1 MNRGNLIEILKKK
14 IVVLDGAMGTSIQN
28 YNLNEKDFRG
38 DLLKD
43 FHKDQKGNNDIL
55 SITKP
60 EVIKEIHRSFL
71 EAGSD
76 IIETNSFNSTSI
88 SQEDYDLA
96 HLVYDLNY
104 HSAKIAREVAD
115 EFTAMNPDKPRFVAG
130 SIGPTNKTASL
141 SPDVENP
148 GYRNITFDDLVD
160 SYSEQIGALVDGGVD
175 CLLIETV
182 FDTLNCRAA
191 IVAANNVYKLKGF
204 TLPIMISGTLTDK
217 SGRTLAGQK
226 LEAFAQSVRNENV
239 ISIGLNCSF
248 GGADLI
254 PFIKELA
261 DTQDLYISCY
271 PNAGLPNVLGEY
283 DEIPSITA
291 KYIKELASEK
301 KVNIV
306 GGCCGTTAEHIK
318 AIAEVVEGVE
328 PRTIPNIKKE
338 SIYCGLEIVRSN
350 KENNFINIG
359 ERTNVAGSA
368 KFARLIREKK
378 YEEALSI
385 AKEQVEN
392 GAQIIDVNFDDGLL
406 DSAKEMEYFLR
417 LIASEPDIASRPIMI
432 DSSRWEV
439 VEAGLRS
446 IQGKPIVN
454 SISLKNGE
462 QEFLNHAKVVKDFGA
477 AVVVMAFDENGQAD
491 TYERK
496 ISICKRA
503 YDLLVNKLNFP
514 PEDII
519 FDPNILAIATG
530 IENHDNYAVDY
541 INATKWIKENLP
553 YAKVSGGVSNLSF
566 SFRGNNTIRE
576 AMHSVFLYHAIEA
589 GMDMGIV
596 NPGMIQIYDDIP
608 KDLLRLVE
616 DVVLNKHKDAAERL
630 LDKAEDYKTG
640 NVVNNTNKNLWRE
653 NSLNDRLSYALVKG
667 ITEYLEEDLGQAIK
681 EYPKPL
687 SIIEGPLMDGMTRV
701 GKLFGDGKMFLPQVV
716 KSARV
721 MKKAV
726 SYLLPYIEKEK
737 KQGETSSAGKIL
749 LATVKGDVHDIGKN
763 IVGVVLAC
771 NNFEIIDLGVMVPCE
786 EILDKAIKENVD
798 IIGLSGLITPSLDEM
813 CHVAIEMEKRKM
825 NIPLIIG
832 GATTSKAHTALKID
846 PNYSGAVIYGY
857 DASKTVEISKNLLGT
872 NKNEYIKAIKDEY
885 EEVRKNYN
893 SHENKM
899 ISLEKA
905 KENSFKIDWVNREI
919 SKPNFIGI
927 KEVKDYSVS
936 DLRPY
941 IDWTFFFIAW
951 EMKKLY
957 PDILEDSVYG
967 KEAKKIFDD
976 ANKMLDFI
984 EENNIID
991 IKGVFGIF
999 EANSNG
1005 DNIEVYTKDKSQ
1017 TTIFNLLREQREKSN
1032 GEYLCLSDFVAP
1044 KESGKED
1051 YLGGFI
1057 VTAGLGADAYAKKL
1071 EDEGDSYNAIMLKL
1085 VCDRLAEAFAEK
1097 LHEDIRKI
1105 YWGYDPDENLSMK
1118 EIFKASYRGIRPA
1131 FGYPSLIDQ
1140 SQMKKLF
1147 NILDGEKV
1155 TGVKLTESYMMD
1167 PVSSVCGLY
1176 FASEDSRYFNSNY
1189 IDKDQ
1194 VEDYAKRCGCTLE
1207 ELEKSLPN
1215 ILSYK

>member
-1 MNRGNLIEILKKK
+1 MNRGNLIEILEKK
-14 IVVLDGAMGTSIQN
+14 IVVLDGAMGTSIQK
-28 YNLNEKDFRG
+28 YNLTEKNFRG
-38 DLLKD
+38 ELLKD

-55 SITKP
+55 SLTKP
-60 EVIKEIHRSFL
+60 EVIKEIHKSFL
-71 EAGSD
+71 KAGAD

-88 SQEDYDLA
+88 SQEDYGTEN
-96 HLVYDLNY
+96 LVYDLNY
-104 HSAKIAREVAD
+104 NAAKIAREVAD
-115 EFTAMNPDKPRFVAG
+115 EFTKNNPNRPRFVAG

-141 SPDVENP
+141 SPHVENP
-148 GYRNITFDDLVD
+148 GYRNVTFDSLVNA
-160 SYSEQIGALVDGGVD
+160 YKEQISALIYGGVD

-182 FDTLNCRAA
+182 FDALNCRAA
-191 IVAANNVYKLKGF
+191 IVAANKVYEEKQVV
-204 TLPIMISGTLTDK
+204 LPIMISGTLTDK
-217 SGRTLAGQK
+217 SGRTLSGQ
-226 LEAFAQSVRNENV
+226 LLDAFAQSVRNENV

-248 GGADLI
+248 GGADMI
-254 PFIKELA
+254 PFIKQLA
-261 DTQDLYISCY
+261 HTEDVYISCY

-283 DEIPSITA
+283 DELPKMTA
-291 KYIKELASEK
+291 GYIRELALEK
-301 KVNIV
+301 DVNIV
-306 GGCCGTTAEHIK
+306 GGCCGTTPDHIK
-318 AIAEVVEGVE
+318 AIAEAVEGLE
-328 PRTIPNIKKE
+328 PRKIPKKKKE
-338 SIYCGLEIVRSN
+338 SIYCGLEIIRSN

-368 KFARLIREKK
+368 KFARLIREKN

-392 GAQIIDVNFDDGLL
+392 GAQIIDINFDDGLL
-406 DSAKEMEYFLR
+406 DSQKEMEYFLR
-417 LIASEPDIASRPIMI
+417 LIAAEPDISSRPIMI

-439 VEAGLRS
+439 IETGLKS

-462 QEFLNHAKVVKDFGA
+462 EEFLSHAKIVKDFGA
-477 AVVVMAFDENGQAD
+477 AVIVMAFDENGQAD

-530 IENHDNYAVDY
+530 IEEHDNYAVDY

-608 KDLLRLVE
+608 KDLLKLVE
-616 DVVLNKHKDAAERL
+616 DVVLNKHKNSAEKL
-630 LDKAEDYKTG
+630 LEKADDYKQG
-640 NVVNNTNKNLWRE
+640 NTKVQTNKNLWRE
-653 NSLNDRLSYALVKG
+653 KSLNEKLSYALVKG
-667 ITEYLEEDLGQAIK
+667 ITEYLEEDLEEAVNA
-681 EYPKPL
+681 YPKPL
-687 SIIEGPLMDGMTRV
+687 SIIEGPLMDGMTKI
-701 GKLFGDGKMFLPQVV
+701 GELFGDGKMFLPQVV

-726 SYLLPYIEKEK
+726 AHLLPYIEKDK
-737 KQGETSSAGKIL
+737 AQGQAASAGKIL

-786 EILDKAIKENVD
+786 KIIETAIKENVD
-798 IIGLSGLITPSLDEM
+798 IIGVSGLITPSLDEM
-813 CHVAIEMEKRKM
+813 CHIAAEMEKRNM
-825 NIPLIIG
+825 TIPLIIG
-832 GATTSKAHTALKID
+832 GATTSKAHTALKIE
-846 PNYSGAVIYGY
+846 PNYSGPVIYGY
-857 DASKTVEISKNLLGT
+857 DASKTVEISKKLLGK
-872 NKNEYIKAIKDEY
+872 NKKEYIKSIKKEY
-885 EEVRKNYN
+885 EEVRNTYN
-893 SHENKM
+893 SYESELVSLKEARENKFN
-899 ISLEKA
+899 I
-905 KENSFKIDWVNREI
+905 NWNNREI
-919 SKPNFIGI
+919 PKPNFIGI
-927 KEVKDYSVS
+927 KEVMNYTVS

-957 PDILEDSVYG
+957 PDILEDSAYG
-967 KEAKKIFDD
+967 KEAKKIFND
-976 ANKMLDFI
+976 ANKMLYFI
-984 EENNIID
+984 EENNIVD

-999 EANSNG
+999 KANSNG
-1005 DNIEVYTKDKSQ
+1005 DNIELYNKDKSLAA
-1017 TTIFNLLREQREKSN
+1017 TFNLFREQRKKN
-1032 GEYLCLSDFVAP
+1032 KGPYLCLSDFIAP
-1044 KESGKED
+1044 KEINKDD

-1057 VTAGLGADAYAKKL
+1057 VTTGLKTDEYVKKL
-1071 EDEGDSYNAIMLKL
+1071 ESEGDSYNAIMLKL

-1097 LHEDIRKI
+1097 LHEDIRKN
-1105 YWGYDPDENLSMK
+1105 YWGYAKDENLSMK

-1140 SQMKKLF
+1140 SQMKILF
-1147 NILDGEKV
+1147 NLLNGEKV

-1176 FASEDSRYFNSNY
+1176 FASEDSRYFNSNF

-1194 VEDYAKRCGCTLE
+1194 AEDYANRCGLSLE
-1207 ELEKSLPN
+1207 QLEKALPN

>member
-1 MNRGNLIEILKKK
+1 MNRGNLIEILEKK
-14 IVVLDGAMGTSIQN
+14 IVVLDGAMGTSIQK
-28 YNLNEKDFRG
+28 YNLTEKDFRG
-38 DLLKD
+38 ELLKD

-55 SITKP
+55 SLTKP
-60 EVIKEIHRSFL
+60 EVIKEIHKSFL
-71 EAGSD
+71 KAGAD

-88 SQEDYDLA
+88 SQEDYGTEN
-96 HLVYDLNY
+96 LVYDLNY
-104 HSAKIAREVAD
+104 NAAKIAREVAD
-115 EFTAMNPDKPRFVAG
+115 EFTKNNPNRPRFVAG

-141 SPDVENP
+141 SPHVENP
-148 GYRNITFDDLVD
+148 GYRNVTFDSLVNA
-160 SYSEQIGALVDGGVD
+160 YKEQISALIDGGVD

-182 FDTLNCRAA
+182 FDALNCRAA
-191 IVAANNVYKLKGF
+191 IVAANKVYEEKQVV
-204 TLPIMISGTLTDK
+204 LPIMISGTLTDK
-217 SGRTLAGQK
+217 SGRTLSGQ
-226 LEAFAQSVRNENV
+226 LLDAFAQSVRNENV

-248 GGADLI
+248 GGADMI
-254 PFIKELA
+254 PFIKQLA
-261 DTQDLYISCY
+261 HTEDVYISCY

-283 DEIPSITA
+283 DELPKMTA
-291 KYIKELASEK
+291 GYIRELALEK
-301 KVNIV
+301 DVNIV
-306 GGCCGTTAEHIK
+306 GGCCGTTPDHIK
-318 AIAEVVEGVE
+318 AIAEAVEGLE
-328 PRTIPNIKKE
+328 PRKIPKKKKE
-338 SIYCGLEIVRSN
+338 SIYCGLEIIRSN

-368 KFARLIREKK
+368 KFARLIREKN

-392 GAQIIDVNFDDGLL
+392 GAQIIDINFDDGLL
-406 DSAKEMEYFLR
+406 DSQKEMEYFLR
-417 LIASEPDIASRPIMI
+417 LIAAEPDISSRPIMI

-439 VEAGLRS
+439 IETGLKS

-462 QEFLNHAKVVKDFGA
+462 EEFLSHAKIVKDFGA
-477 AVVVMAFDENGQAD
+477 AVIVMAFDENGQAD

-530 IENHDNYAVDY
+530 IEEHDNYAVDY

-608 KDLLRLVE
+608 KDLLKLVE
-616 DVVLNKHKDAAERL
+616 DVVLNKHKNSAEKL
-630 LDKAEDYKTG
+630 LEKADDYKQG
-640 NVVNNTNKNLWRE
+640 NTKVQTNKNLWRE
-653 NSLNDRLSYALVKG
+653 KSLNEKLSYALVKG
-667 ITEYLEEDLGQAIK
+667 ITEYLEEDLEEAVNA
-681 EYPKPL
+681 YPKPL
-687 SIIEGPLMDGMTRV
+687 SIIEGPLMDGMTKI
-701 GKLFGDGKMFLPQVV
+701 GELFGDGKMFLPQVV

-726 SYLLPYIEKEK
+726 AYLLPYIEKDK
-737 KQGETSSAGKIL
+737 AQGQAASAGKIL

-786 EILDKAIKENVD
+786 KIIETAIKENVD
-798 IIGLSGLITPSLDEM
+798 IIGVSGLITPSLDEM
-813 CHVAIEMEKRKM
+813 CHIAAEMEKRNM
-825 NIPLIIG
+825 TIPLIIG
-832 GATTSKAHTALKID
+832 GATTSKAHTALKIE
-846 PNYSGAVIYGY
+846 PNYSGPVIYGY
-857 DASKTVEISKNLLGT
+857 DASKTVEISKKLLGK
-872 NKNEYIKAIKDEY
+872 NKKEYIKSIKKEY
-885 EEVRKNYN
+885 EEVRNTYN
-893 SHENKM
+893 GYKSELVSLKEARENKFN
-899 ISLEKA
+899 I
-905 KENSFKIDWVNREI
+905 NWNNREI
-919 SKPNFIGI
+919 PKPNFIGI
-927 KEVKDYSVS
+927 KEVMNYTVS

-957 PDILEDSVYG
+957 PDILEDSAYG
-967 KEAKKIFDD
+967 KEAKKIFND

-984 EENNIID
+984 EENNIVD

-999 EANSNG
+999 KANSNG
-1005 DNIEVYTKDKSQ
+1005 DNIELYNKDKSLAA
-1017 TTIFNLLREQREKSN
+1017 TFNLFREQRKKN
-1032 GEYLCLSDFVAP
+1032 KGPYLCLSDFIAP
-1044 KESGKED
+1044 KEINKDD

-1057 VTAGLGADAYAKKL
+1057 VTTGLKADEYAKKL
-1071 EDEGDSYNAIMLKL
+1071 EAEGDSYNAIMLKL

-1097 LHEDIRKI
+1097 LHEDIRKN
-1105 YWGYDPDENLSMK
+1105 YWGYAKDENLSMK

-1140 SQMKKLF
+1140 SQMKILF
-1147 NILDGEKV
+1147 NLLNGEKV

-1176 FASEDSRYFNSNY
+1176 FASEDSRYFNSNF

-1194 VEDYAKRCGCTLE
+1194 AEDYANRCGLSLE
-1207 ELEKSLPN
+1207 QLEKSLPN

>member
-1 MNRGNLIEILKKK
+1 MNRGNLIEILEKK
-14 IVVLDGAMGTSIQN
+14 IVVLDGAMGTSIQK
-28 YNLNEKDFRG
+28 YNLTEKDFRG
-38 DLLKD
+38 ELLKD

-55 SITKP
+55 SLTKP
-60 EVIKEIHRSFL
+60 EVIKEIHKSFL
-71 EAGSD
+71 KAGAD

-88 SQEDYDLA
+88 SQEDYGTEN
-96 HLVYDLNY
+96 LVYDLNY
-104 HSAKIAREVAD
+104 NAAKIAREVAD
-115 EFTAMNPDKPRFVAG
+115 EFTKNNPNRPRFVAG

-141 SPDVENP
+141 SPHVENP
-148 GYRNITFDDLVD
+148 GYRNVTFDSLVNA
-160 SYSEQIGALVDGGVD
+160 YKEQISALIDGGVD

-182 FDTLNCRAA
+182 FDALNCRAA
-191 IVAANNVYKLKGF
+191 IVAANKVYEEKQVV
-204 TLPIMISGTLTDK
+204 LPIMISGTLTDK
-217 SGRTLAGQK
+217 SGRTLSGQ
-226 LEAFAQSVRNENV
+226 LLDAFAQSVRNENV

-248 GGADLI
+248 GGADMI
-254 PFIKELA
+254 PFIKQLA
-261 DTQDLYISCY
+261 HTEDVYISCY

-283 DEIPSITA
+283 DELPKMTA
-291 KYIKELASEK
+291 GYIRELALEK
-301 KVNIV
+301 DVNIV
-306 GGCCGTTAEHIK
+306 GGCCGTTPDHIK
-318 AIAEVVEGVE
+318 AIAEAVEGLE
-328 PRTIPNIKKE
+328 PRKIPKKKE
-338 SIYCGLEIVRSN
+338 SIYCGLEIIRSN

-368 KFARLIREKK
+368 KFARLIREKN

-392 GAQIIDVNFDDGLL
+392 GAQIIDINFDDGLL
-406 DSAKEMEYFLR
+406 DSQKEMEYFLR
-417 LIASEPDIASRPIMI
+417 LIAAEPDISSRPIMI
-432 DSSRWEV
+432 DSSIWEV
-439 VEAGLRS
+439 IETGLKS

-462 QEFLNHAKVVKDFGA
+462 EEFLSHAKIVKDFGA
-477 AVVVMAFDENGQAD
+477 AVIVMAFDENGQAD

-530 IENHDNYAVDY
+530 IEEHDNYAVDY

-608 KDLLRLVE
+608 KDLLKLVE
-616 DVVLNKHKDAAERL
+616 DVVLNKHKNSAEKL
-630 LDKAEDYKTG
+630 LEKADDYKQG
-640 NVVNNTNKNLWRE
+640 NTKVQTNKNLWRE
-653 NSLNDRLSYALVKG
+653 KSLNEKLSYALVKG
-667 ITEYLEEDLGQAIK
+667 ITEYLEEDLEEAVNA
-681 EYPKPL
+681 YPKPL
-687 SIIEGPLMDGMTRV
+687 SIIEGPLMDGMTKI
-701 GKLFGDGKMFLPQVV
+701 GELFGDGKMFLPQVV

-726 SYLLPYIEKEK
+726 AHLLPYIEKDK
-737 KQGETSSAGKIL
+737 AQGQAASAGKIL

-786 EILDKAIKENVD
+786 KIIETAIKENVD
-798 IIGLSGLITPSLDEM
+798 IIGVSGLITPSLDEM
-813 CHVAIEMEKRKM
+813 CHIAAEMEKRNM
-825 NIPLIIG
+825 TIPLIIG
-832 GATTSKAHTALKID
+832 GATTSKAHTALKIE
-846 PNYSGAVIYGY
+846 PNYSGPVIYGY
-857 DASKTVEISKNLLGT
+857 DASKTVEISKKLLGK
-872 NKNEYIKAIKDEY
+872 NKKEYIKSIKKEY
-885 EEVRKNYN
+885 EEVRNTYN
-893 SHENKM
+893 GYKSELVSLKEARENKFN
-899 ISLEKA
+899 I
-905 KENSFKIDWVNREI
+905 NWNNREI
-919 SKPNFIGI
+919 PKPNFIGI
-927 KEVKDYSVS
+927 KEVMNYTVS

-957 PDILEDSVYG
+957 PDILEDSAYG
-967 KEAKKIFDD
+967 KEAKKIFND

-984 EENNIID
+984 EENNIVD

-999 EANSNG
+999 KANSNG
-1005 DNIEVYTKDKSQ
+1005 DNIELYNKDKSLAA
-1017 TTIFNLLREQREKSN
+1017 TFNLFREQRKKN
-1032 GEYLCLSDFVAP
+1032 KGPYLCLSDFIAP
-1044 KESGKED
+1044 KEINKDD

-1057 VTAGLGADAYAKKL
+1057 VTTGLKADEYVKKL
-1071 EDEGDSYNAIMLKL
+1071 ESEGDSYNAIMLKL
-1085 VCDRLAEAFAEK
+1085 VYDRLAEAFAEK
-1097 LHEDIRKI
+1097 LHEDIRKN
-1105 YWGYDPDENLSMK
+1105 YWGYAKDENLSMK

-1140 SQMKKLF
+1140 SQMKILF
-1147 NILDGEKV
+1147 NLLNGEKV

-1176 FASEDSRYFNSNY
+1176 FASEDSRYFNSNF

-1194 VEDYAKRCGCTLE
+1194 AEDYANRCGLSLE
-1207 ELEKSLPN
+1207 QLEKALPN

>member
-217 SGRTLAGQK
+217 SGRTLAVQK

-301 KVNIV
+301 NVNIV

-1057 VTAGLGADAYAKKL
+1057 VTTGLGADAYAKKL

-1194 VEDYAKRCGCTLE
+1194 AEDYAKRCGCTLE

>member
-1057 VTAGLGADAYAKKL
+1057 VTTGLGADAYAKKL

-1194 VEDYAKRCGCTLE
+1194 AEDYAKRSGCTLE

>member
-1 MNRGNLIEILKKK
+1 MNRGNLIEILEKK
-14 IVVLDGAMGTSIQN
+14 IVVLDGAMGTSIQK
-28 YNLNEKDFRG
+28 YNLTEKDFRG
-38 DLLKD
+38 ELLKD

-55 SITKP
+55 SLTKP
-60 EVIKEIHRSFL
+60 EVIKEIHKSFL
-71 EAGSD
+71 KAGAD

-88 SQEDYDLA
+88 SQEDYGTEN
-96 HLVYDLNY
+96 LVYDLNY
-104 HSAKIAREVAD
+104 NAAKIAREVAD
-115 EFTAMNPDKPRFVAG
+115 EFTKNNPNKPRFVAG

-141 SPDVENP
+141 SPHVENP
-148 GYRNITFDDLVD
+148 GYRNVTFDSLVNA
-160 SYSEQIGALVDGGVD
+160 YKEQISALIDGGVD

-182 FDTLNCRAA
+182 FDALNCRAA
-191 IVAANNVYKLKGF
+191 IVAANKVYEEKQVV
-204 TLPIMISGTLTDK
+204 LPIMISGTLTDK
-217 SGRTLAGQK
+217 SGRTLSGQ
-226 LEAFAQSVRNENV
+226 LLDAFAQSVRNENV

-248 GGADLI
+248 GGADMI
-254 PFIKELA
+254 PFIKQLA
-261 DTQDLYISCY
+261 HTEDVYISCY

-283 DEIPSITA
+283 DELPKMTA
-291 KYIKELASEK
+291 GYIRELALEK
-301 KVNIV
+301 DVNIV
-306 GGCCGTTAEHIK
+306 GGCCGTTPDHIK
-318 AIAEVVEGVE
+318 AIAEAVEGLE
-328 PRTIPNIKKE
+328 PRKIPKKKKE
-338 SIYCGLEIVRSN
+338 SIYCGLEIIRSN

-368 KFARLIREKK
+368 KFARLIREKN

-392 GAQIIDVNFDDGLL
+392 GAQIIDINFDDGLL
-406 DSAKEMEYFLR
+406 DSQKEMEYFLR
-417 LIASEPDIASRPIMI
+417 LIAAEPDISSRPIMI

-439 VEAGLRS
+439 IETGLKS

-462 QEFLNHAKVVKDFGA
+462 EEFLSHAKIVKDFGA
-477 AVVVMAFDENGQAD
+477 AVIVMAFDENGQAN

-503 YDLLVNKLNFP
+503 YDLLVNKLNFL

-530 IENHDNYAVDY
+530 IEEHDNYAVDY

-608 KDLLRLVE
+608 KDLLKLVE
-616 DVVLNKHKDAAERL
+616 DVVLNKHKNSAEKL
-630 LDKAEDYKTG
+630 LEKADDYKQG
-640 NVVNNTNKNLWRE
+640 NTKVQTNKNLWRE
-653 NSLNDRLSYALVKG
+653 KSLNEKLSYALVKG
-667 ITEYLEEDLGQAIK
+667 ITEYLEEDLEEAVNA
-681 EYPKPL
+681 YPKPL
-687 SIIEGPLMDGMTRV
+687 SIIEGPLMDGMTKI
-701 GKLFGDGKMFLPQVV
+701 GELFGDGKMFLPQVV

-726 SYLLPYIEKEK
+726 AHLLPYIEKDK
-737 KQGETSSAGKIL
+737 AQGQAASAGKIL

-786 EILDKAIKENVD
+786 KIIETAIKENVD
-798 IIGLSGLITPSLDEM
+798 IIGVSGLITPSLDEM
-813 CHVAIEMEKRKM
+813 CHIAAEMEKRNM
-825 NIPLIIG
+825 TIPLIIG
-832 GATTSKAHTALKID
+832 GATTSKAHTALKIE
-846 PNYSGAVIYGY
+846 PNYSGPVIYGY
-857 DASKTVEISKNLLGT
+857 DASKTVEISKKLLSK
-872 NKNEYIKAIKDEY
+872 NKKEYIKSIKKEY
-885 EEVRKNYN
+885 EEVRNTYN
-893 SHENKM
+893 GYKSELVSLKEARENKFN
-899 ISLEKA
+899 I
-905 KENSFKIDWVNREI
+905 NWNNREI
-919 SKPNFIGI
+919 PKPNFIGI
-927 KEVKDYSVS
+927 KEVMNYTVS

-957 PDILEDSVYG
+957 PDILEDSAYG
-967 KEAKKIFDD
+967 KEAKKIFND
-976 ANKMLDFI
+976 ANKMLYFI
-984 EENNIID
+984 EENNIVD

-999 EANSNG
+999 KANSNG
-1005 DNIEVYTKDKSQ
+1005 DNIELYNKDKSLAA
-1017 TTIFNLLREQREKSN
+1017 TFNLFREQRKKN
-1032 GEYLCLSDFVAP
+1032 KGPYLCLSDFIAP
-1044 KESGKED
+1044 KEINKDD

-1057 VTAGLGADAYAKKL
+1057 VTTGLKTDEYVKKL
-1071 EDEGDSYNAIMLKL
+1071 ESEGDSYNAIMLKL

-1097 LHEDIRKI
+1097 LHEDIRKN
-1105 YWGYDPDENLSMK
+1105 YWGYAKDENLSMK

-1140 SQMKKLF
+1140 SQMKILF
-1147 NILDGEKV
+1147 NLLNGEKV

-1176 FASEDSRYFNSNY
+1176 FASEDSRYFNSNF

-1194 VEDYAKRCGCTLE
+1194 AEDYANRCGLSLE
-1207 ELEKSLPN
+1207 QLEKALPN

>member
-38 DLLKD
+38 DLLRD

-301 KVNIV
+301 NVNIV

-1194 VEDYAKRCGCTLE
+1194 AEDYAKRCGCTLE

>member
-1 MNRGNLIEILKKK
+1 MNRGNLIEILEKK
-14 IVVLDGAMGTSIQN
+14 IVVLDGAMGTSIQK
-28 YNLNEKDFRG
+28 YNLTEKDFRG
-38 DLLKD
+38 ELLKD

-55 SITKP
+55 SLTKP
-60 EVIKEIHRSFL
+60 EVIKEIHKSFL
-71 EAGSD
+71 KAGAD

-88 SQEDYDLA
+88 SQEDYGTEN
-96 HLVYDLNY
+96 LVYDLNY
-104 HSAKIAREVAD
+104 NAAKIAREVAD
-115 EFTAMNPDKPRFVAG
+115 EFTKSNPNRPRFVAG

-141 SPDVENP
+141 SPHVENP
-148 GYRNITFDDLVD
+148 GYRNVTFDSLVNA
-160 SYSEQIGALVDGGVD
+160 YKEQISALIDGGVD

-182 FDTLNCRAA
+182 FDALNCRAA
-191 IVAANNVYKLKGF
+191 IVAANKVYEEKQVV
-204 TLPIMISGTLTDK
+204 LPIMISGTLTDK
-217 SGRTLAGQK
+217 SGRTLSGQ
-226 LEAFAQSVRNENV
+226 LLDAFAQSVRNENV

-248 GGADLI
+248 GGADMI
-254 PFIKELA
+254 PFIKQLA
-261 DTQDLYISCY
+261 HTEDVYISCY

-283 DEIPSITA
+283 DELPKMTA
-291 KYIKELASEK
+291 GYIRELALEK
-301 KVNIV
+301 DVNIV
-306 GGCCGTTAEHIK
+306 GGCCGTTPDHIK
-318 AIAEVVEGVE
+318 AIAEAVEGLE
-328 PRTIPNIKKE
+328 PRKIPKKKE
-338 SIYCGLEIVRSN
+338 SIYCGLEIIRSN

-368 KFARLIREKK
+368 KFARLIREKN

-392 GAQIIDVNFDDGLL
+392 GAQIIDINFDDGLL
-406 DSAKEMEYFLR
+406 DSQKEMEYFLR
-417 LIASEPDIASRPIMI
+417 LIAAEPDISSRPIMI

-439 VEAGLRS
+439 IETGLKS

-462 QEFLNHAKVVKDFGA
+462 EEFLSHAKIVKDFGA
-477 AVVVMAFDENGQAD
+477 AVIVMAFDENGQAD

-530 IENHDNYAVDY
+530 IEEHDNYAVDY

-608 KDLLRLVE
+608 KDLLKLVE
-616 DVVLNKHKDAAERL
+616 DVVLNKHKNSAEKL
-630 LDKAEDYKTG
+630 LEKADDYKQG
-640 NVVNNTNKNLWRE
+640 NTKVQTNKNLWRE
-653 NSLNDRLSYALVKG
+653 KSLNEKLSYALVKG
-667 ITEYLEEDLGQAIK
+667 ITEYLEEDLEEAVNA
-681 EYPKPL
+681 YPKPL
-687 SIIEGPLMDGMTRV
+687 SIIEGPLMDGMTKI
-701 GKLFGDGKMFLPQVV
+701 GELFGDGKMFLPQVV

-726 SYLLPYIEKEK
+726 AYLLPYIEKDK
-737 KQGETSSAGKIL
+737 SQGQAASAGKIL

-786 EILDKAIKENVD
+786 KIIETAIKENVD
-798 IIGLSGLITPSLDEM
+798 IIGVSGLITPSLDEM
-813 CHVAIEMEKRKM
+813 CHIAAEMEKRKM
-825 NIPLIIG
+825 TIPLIIG
-832 GATTSKAHTALKID
+832 GATTSKAHTALKIE
-846 PNYSGAVIYGY
+846 PNYSGPVIYGY
-857 DASKTVEISKNLLGT
+857 DASKTVEISKKLLGK
-872 NKNEYIKAIKDEY
+872 NKKEYIKSIKKEY
-885 EEVRKNYN
+885 EEVRNTYN
-893 SHENKM
+893 SYESELVSLKEARENKFN
-899 ISLEKA
+899 I
-905 KENSFKIDWVNREI
+905 NWNNREI
-919 SKPNFIGI
+919 PKPNFIGI
-927 KEVKDYSVS
+927 KEVMNYTVS

-957 PDILEDSVYG
+957 PDILEDSAYG
-967 KEAKKIFDD
+967 KEAKKIFND
-976 ANKMLDFI
+976 ANKMLYFI
-984 EENNIID
+984 EENNIVD

-999 EANSNG
+999 KANSNG
-1005 DNIEVYTKDKSQ
+1005 DNIELYNKDKSLAA
-1017 TTIFNLLREQREKSN
+1017 TFNLFREQRKKN
-1032 GEYLCLSDFVAP
+1032 KGPYLCLSDFIAP
-1044 KESGKED
+1044 KEINKDD

-1057 VTAGLGADAYAKKL
+1057 VTTGLKTDEYVKKL
-1071 EDEGDSYNAIMLKL
+1071 ESEGDSYNAIMLKL

-1097 LHEDIRKI
+1097 LHEDIRKN
-1105 YWGYDPDENLSMK
+1105 YWGYAKDENLSMK

-1140 SQMKKLF
+1140 SQMKILF
-1147 NILDGEKV
+1147 NLLNGEKV

-1176 FASEDSRYFNSNY
+1176 FASEDSRYFNSNF

-1194 VEDYAKRCGCTLE
+1194 AEDYANRCGLSLE
-1207 ELEKSLPN
+1207 QLEKALPN

>member
-301 KVNIV
+301 NVNIV

-1194 VEDYAKRCGCTLE
+1194 AEDYAKRCGCTLE

>member
-1 MNRGNLIEILKKK
+1 MNRGNLIEILEKK
-14 IVVLDGAMGTSIQN
+14 IVVLDGAMGTSIQK
-28 YNLNEKDFRG
+28 YNLTEKDFRG
-38 DLLKD
+38 ELLKD

-55 SITKP
+55 SLTKP
-60 EVIKEIHRSFL
+60 EVIKEIHKSFL
-71 EAGSD
+71 KAGAD

-88 SQEDYDLA
+88 SQEDYGTEN
-96 HLVYDLNY
+96 LVYDLNY
-104 HSAKIAREVAD
+104 NAAKIAREVAD
-115 EFTAMNPDKPRFVAG
+115 EFTKNNPNRPRFVAG

-141 SPDVENP
+141 SPHVENP
-148 GYRNITFDDLVD
+148 GYRNVTFDSLVNA
-160 SYSEQIGALVDGGVD
+160 YKEQISALIDGGVD

-182 FDTLNCRAA
+182 FDALNCRAA
-191 IVAANNVYKLKGF
+191 IVAANKVYEKKQVV
-204 TLPIMISGTLTDK
+204 LPIMISGTLTDK
-217 SGRTLAGQK
+217 SGRTLSGQ
-226 LEAFAQSVRNENV
+226 LLDAFAQSVRNENV

-248 GGADLI
+248 GGADMI
-254 PFIKELA
+254 PFIKQLA
-261 DTQDLYISCY
+261 HTEDVYISCY

-283 DEIPSITA
+283 DELPKMTA
-291 KYIKELASEK
+291 GYIRELALEK
-301 KVNIV
+301 DVNIV
-306 GGCCGTTAEHIK
+306 GGCCGTTPDHIK
-318 AIAEVVEGVE
+318 AIAEAVEGLE
-328 PRTIPNIKKE
+328 PRKIPKKKKE
-338 SIYCGLEIVRSN
+338 SIYCGLEIIRSN

-368 KFARLIREKK
+368 KFARLIREKN

-392 GAQIIDVNFDDGLL
+392 GAQIIDINFDDGLL
-406 DSAKEMEYFLR
+406 DSQKEMEYFLR
-417 LIASEPDIASRPIMI
+417 LIAAEPDISSRPIMI
-432 DSSRWEV
+432 DSSIWEV
-439 VEAGLRS
+439 IETGLKS

-462 QEFLNHAKVVKDFGA
+462 EEFLSHAKIVKDFGA
-477 AVVVMAFDENGQAD
+477 AVIVMAFDENGQAD

-530 IENHDNYAVDY
+530 IDEHDNYAVDY

-608 KDLLRLVE
+608 KDLLKLVE
-616 DVVLNKHKDAAERL
+616 DVVLNKHKNSVEKL
-630 LDKAEDYKTG
+630 LEKADDYKQG
-640 NVVNNTNKNLWRE
+640 NKKVQANKNLWRE
-653 NSLNDRLSYALVKG
+653 KSLNEKLSYALVKG
-667 ITEYLEEDLGQAIK
+667 ITEYLEEDLEEAVNA
-681 EYPKPL
+681 YPKPL
-687 SIIEGPLMDGMTRV
+687 SIIEGPLMDGMTKI
-701 GKLFGDGKMFLPQVV
+701 GELFGDGKMFLPQVV

-726 SYLLPYIEKEK
+726 AHLLPYIEKDK
-737 KQGETSSAGKIL
+737 AQGQAASAGKIL

-786 EILDKAIKENVD
+786 KIIETAIKENVD
-798 IIGLSGLITPSLDEM
+798 IIGVSGLITPSLDEM
-813 CHVAIEMEKRKM
+813 CHIAAEMEKRNM
-825 NIPLIIG
+825 TIPLIIG
-832 GATTSKAHTALKID
+832 GATTSKAHTALKIE
-846 PNYSGAVIYGY
+846 PNYSGPVIYGY
-857 DASKTVEISKNLLGT
+857 DASKTVEISKKLLGK
-872 NKNEYIKAIKDEY
+872 NKKEYIKSIKKEY
-885 EEVRKNYN
+885 EEIRNTYN
-893 SHENKM
+893 SYESELVSLKEARENKFN
-899 ISLEKA
+899 I
-905 KENSFKIDWVNREI
+905 NWNNREI
-919 SKPNFIGI
+919 PKPNFIGI
-927 KEVKDYSVS
+927 KEVMNYTVS

-957 PDILEDSVYG
+957 PDILEDSAYG
-967 KEAKKIFDD
+967 KEAKKIFND

-999 EANSNG
+999 KANSNG
-1005 DNIEVYTKDKSQ
+1005 DNIELYNKDKSLAV
-1017 TTIFNLLREQREKSN
+1017 TFNLFREQRKKN
-1032 GEYLCLSDFVAP
+1032 KGPYLCLSDFIAP
-1044 KESGKED
+1044 KEINKDD

-1057 VTAGLGADAYAKKL
+1057 VTTGLKADEYAKKL
-1071 EDEGDSYNAIMLKL
+1071 EAEGDSYNAIMLKL

-1097 LHEDIRKI
+1097 LHEDIRKN
-1105 YWGYDPDENLSMK
+1105 YWGYAKDENLSMK

-1140 SQMKKLF
+1140 SQMKILF
-1147 NILDGEKV
+1147 NLLNGEKV

-1176 FASEDSRYFNSNY
+1176 FASEDSRYFNSNF

-1194 VEDYAKRCGCTLE
+1194 AEDYANRCGLSLE
-1207 ELEKSLPN
+1207 QLEKALPN

>member
-88 SQEDYDLA
+88 SQEDYNLA

-115 EFTAMNPDKPRFVAG
+115 EFTAMNPDKTRFVAG

-1176 FASEDSRYFNSNY
+1176 FVSEDSRYFNSNY

-1194 VEDYAKRCGCTLE
+1194 AEDYAKRCGCTLE

>member
-1 MNRGNLIEILKKK
+1 
-14 IVVLDGAMGTSIQN
+14 
-28 YNLNEKDFRG
+28 
-38 DLLKD
+38 
-43 FHKDQKGNNDIL
+43 
-55 SITKP
+55 
-60 EVIKEIHRSFL
+60 
-71 EAGSD
+71 
-76 IIETNSFNSTSI
+76 
-88 SQEDYDLA
+88 
-96 HLVYDLNY
+96 
-104 HSAKIAREVAD
+104 
-115 EFTAMNPDKPRFVAG
+115 
-130 SIGPTNKTASL
+130 
-141 SPDVENP
+141 
-148 GYRNITFDDLVD
+148 
-160 SYSEQIGALVDGGVD
+160 
-175 CLLIETV
+175 
-182 FDTLNCRAA
+182 
-191 IVAANNVYKLKGF
+191 
-204 TLPIMISGTLTDK
+204 
-217 SGRTLAGQK
+217 
-226 LEAFAQSVRNENV
+226 
-239 ISIGLNCSF
+239 
-248 GGADLI
+248 
-254 PFIKELA
+254 
-261 DTQDLYISCY
+261 
-271 PNAGLPNVLGEY
+271 
-283 DEIPSITA
+283 
-291 KYIKELASEK
+291 
-301 KVNIV
+301 
-306 GGCCGTTAEHIK
+306 
-318 AIAEVVEGVE
+318 
-328 PRTIPNIKKE
+328 
-338 SIYCGLEIVRSN
+338 
-350 KENNFINIG
+350 
-359 ERTNVAGSA
+359 
-368 KFARLIREKK
+368 
-378 YEEALSI
+378 
-385 AKEQVEN
+385 
-392 GAQIIDVNFDDGLL
+392 
-406 DSAKEMEYFLR
+406 
-417 LIASEPDIASRPIMI
+417 
-432 DSSRWEV
+432 
-439 VEAGLRS
+439 
-446 IQGKPIVN
+446 
-454 SISLKNGE
+454 
-462 QEFLNHAKVVKDFGA
+462 
-477 AVVVMAFDENGQAD
+477 
-491 TYERK
+491 
-496 ISICKRA
+496 
-503 YDLLVNKLNFP
+503 
-514 PEDII
+514 
-519 FDPNILAIATG
+519 
-530 IENHDNYAVDY
+530 
-541 INATKWIKENLP
+541 
-553 YAKVSGGVSNLSF
+553 
-566 SFRGNNTIRE
+566 
-576 AMHSVFLYHAIEA
+576 MHSVFLYHAIEA

-1194 VEDYAKRCGCTLE
+1194 AEDYAKRCGCTLE

>member
-1 MNRGNLIEILKKK
+1 MNRGNLIEILEKK
-14 IVVLDGAMGTSIQN
+14 IVVLDGAMGTSIQK
-28 YNLNEKDFRG
+28 YNLTEKDFRG
-38 DLLKD
+38 ELLKD

-55 SITKP
+55 SLTKP
-60 EVIKEIHRSFL
+60 EVIKEIHKSFL
-71 EAGSD
+71 KAGAD

-88 SQEDYDLA
+88 SQEDYGTEN
-96 HLVYDLNY
+96 LVYDLNY
-104 HSAKIAREVAD
+104 NAAKIAREVAD
-115 EFTAMNPDKPRFVAG
+115 EFTKNNPNRPRFVAG
-130 SIGPTNKTASL
+130 SIGPTNKIASL
-141 SPDVENP
+141 SPHVENP
-148 GYRNITFDDLVD
+148 GYRNVTFDSLVNA
-160 SYSEQIGALVDGGVD
+160 YKEQISALIDGGVD

-182 FDTLNCRAA
+182 FDALNCRAA
-191 IVAANNVYKLKGF
+191 IVAANKVYEEKQVV
-204 TLPIMISGTLTDK
+204 LPIMISGTLTDK
-217 SGRTLAGQK
+217 SGRTLSGQ
-226 LEAFAQSVRNENV
+226 LLDAFAQSVRNENV

-248 GGADLI
+248 GGADMI
-254 PFIKELA
+254 PFIKQLA
-261 DTQDLYISCY
+261 YTEDVYISCY

-283 DEIPSITA
+283 DELPKMTA
-291 KYIKELASEK
+291 GYIRELALEK
-301 KVNIV
+301 DVNIV
-306 GGCCGTTAEHIK
+306 GGCCGTTPDHIK
-318 AIAEVVEGVE
+318 AIAEAVEGLE
-328 PRTIPNIKKE
+328 PRKIPKKKKE
-338 SIYCGLEIVRSN
+338 SIYCGLEIIRSN

-368 KFARLIREKK
+368 KFARLIREKN

-392 GAQIIDVNFDDGLL
+392 GAQIIDINFDDGLL
-406 DSAKEMEYFLR
+406 DSQKEMEYFLR
-417 LIASEPDIASRPIMI
+417 LIAAEPDISSRPIMI

-439 VEAGLRS
+439 IETGLKS

-462 QEFLNHAKVVKDFGA
+462 EEFLSHAKIVKDFGA
-477 AVVVMAFDENGQAD
+477 AVIVMAFDENGQAD

-530 IENHDNYAVDY
+530 IEEHDNYAVDY

-608 KDLLRLVE
+608 KDLLKLVE
-616 DVVLNKHKDAAERL
+616 DVVLNKHKNSAEKL
-630 LDKAEDYKTG
+630 LEKADDYKQG
-640 NVVNNTNKNLWRE
+640 NTKVQTNKNLWRE
-653 NSLNDRLSYALVKG
+653 KSLNEKLSYALVKG
-667 ITEYLEEDLGQAIK
+667 ITEYLEEDLEEAVNA
-681 EYPKPL
+681 YPKPL
-687 SIIEGPLMDGMTRV
+687 SIIEGPLMDGMTKI
-701 GKLFGDGKMFLPQVV
+701 GELFGDGKMFLPQVV

-726 SYLLPYIEKEK
+726 AHLLPYIEKDK
-737 KQGETSSAGKIL
+737 AQGQAASAGKIL

-786 EILDKAIKENVD
+786 KIIETAIKENVD
-798 IIGLSGLITPSLDEM
+798 IIGVSGLITPSLDEM
-813 CHVAIEMEKRKM
+813 CHIAAEMEKRNM
-825 NIPLIIG
+825 TIPLIIG
-832 GATTSKAHTALKID
+832 GATTSKAHTALKIE
-846 PNYSGAVIYGY
+846 PNYSGPVIYGY
-857 DASKTVEISKNLLGT
+857 DASKTVEISKKLLGK
-872 NKNEYIKAIKDEY
+872 NKKEYIKSIKKEY
-885 EEVRKNYN
+885 EEVRNTYN
-893 SHENKM
+893 SYESELVSLKEARENKFN
-899 ISLEKA
+899 I
-905 KENSFKIDWVNREI
+905 NWNNREI
-919 SKPNFIGI
+919 PKPNFIGI
-927 KEVKDYSVS
+927 KEVMNYTVS

-957 PDILEDSVYG
+957 PDILEDSAYG
-967 KEAKKIFDD
+967 KEAKKIFND

-984 EENNIID
+984 EENNIVD

-999 EANSNG
+999 KANSNG
-1005 DNIEVYTKDKSQ
+1005 DNIELYNKDKSLAA
-1017 TTIFNLLREQREKSN
+1017 TFNLFREQRKKN
-1032 GEYLCLSDFVAP
+1032 KGPYLCLSDFIAP
-1044 KESGKED
+1044 KEINKDD

-1057 VTAGLGADAYAKKL
+1057 VTTGLKADEYVKKL
-1071 EDEGDSYNAIMLKL
+1071 ESEGDSYNAIMLKL

-1097 LHEDIRKI
+1097 LHEDIRKN
-1105 YWGYDPDENLSMK
+1105 YWGYAKDENLSMK

-1140 SQMKKLF
+1140 SQMKILF
-1147 NILDGEKV
+1147 NLLNGEKV

-1176 FASEDSRYFNSNY
+1176 FASEDSRYFNSNF

-1194 VEDYAKRCGCTLE
+1194 AEDYANRCGLSLE
-1207 ELEKSLPN
+1207 QLEKALPN

>member
-60 EVIKEIHRSFL
+60 EVIKEIHRSLL

-1194 VEDYAKRCGCTLE
+1194 AEDYAKRCGCTLE
-1207 ELEKSLPN
+1207 ELEKSLLN

>member
-1071 EDEGDSYNAIMLKL
+1071 EDEGDSYNAIMLKF

-1194 VEDYAKRCGCTLE
+1194 AEDYAKRCGCTLE

>member
-1 MNRGNLIEILKKK
+1 MNRGNLIEVLKKK

-28 YNLNEKDFRG
+28 YNLNEADFRG
-38 DLLKD
+38 ELLKD

-104 HSAKIAREVAD
+104 HSAKIAREVVD
-115 EFTAMNPDKPRFVAG
+115 EFTAMNPERPRFVAG
-130 SIGPTNKTASL
+130 SVGPTNKTASL

-148 GYRNITFDDLVD
+148 GYRNITFDDLVN

-191 IVAANNVYKLKGF
+191 IVAANNVYKAKGF
-204 TLPIMISGTLTDK
+204 ALPIMISGTLTDK

-226 LEAFAQSVRNENV
+226 LESFAQSIRNENV

-248 GGADLI
+248 GGADLM

-261 DTQDLYISCY
+261 ATQDLYVSCY

-283 DEIPSITA
+283 DESPSITA
-291 KYIKELASEK
+291 KYIKELAEDK

-318 AIAEVVEGVE
+318 AIAEVVEGLE

-378 YEEALSI
+378 YEEALFI

-392 GAQIIDVNFDDGLL
+392 GAQIIDVNLDDGLL
-406 DSAKEMEYFLR
+406 DSAMEMEYFLR
-417 LIASEPDIASRPIMI
+417 LIASEPDISSRPIMI

-439 VEAGLRS
+439 VEVGLRS

-462 QEFLNHAKVVKDFGA
+462 EEFLNHAKVVKDFGA
-477 AVVVMAFDENGQAD
+477 AVVVMAFDEKGQAD

-503 YDLLVNKLNFP
+503 YDLLVSELNFP

-530 IENHDNYAVDY
+530 IEEHDNYAVDY

-576 AMHSVFLYHAIEA
+576 AMHSVFLYHAIKA

-608 KDLLRLVE
+608 KDLLELVE

-630 LDKAEDYKTG
+630 LDKAEYYKTG
-640 NVVNNTNKNLWRE
+640 NVVTNKNKNLWRK
-653 NSLNDRLSYALVKG
+653 NSLSDRLSYSLVKG
-667 ITEYLEEDLGQAIK
+667 ITEYLDEDLEEAIN

-687 SIIEGPLMDGMTRV
+687 SIIEGPLMDGMTSV

-726 SYLLPYIEKEK
+726 SYLLPYIEKDK

-786 EILDKAIKENVD
+786 EILDKAIEENVD
-798 IIGLSGLITPSLDEM
+798 IIGVSGLITPSLDEM
-813 CHVAIEMEKRKM
+813 SHLAAEMEKRKM
-825 NIPLIIG
+825 DIPLIIG
-832 GATTSKAHTALKID
+832 GATTSKAHTALKIE

-857 DASKTVEISKNLLGT
+857 DASKTVEISKKLLGN
-872 NKNEYIKAIKDEY
+872 NKNEYIKSIKEEY
-885 EEVRKNYN
+885 EEVRKIYN
-893 SHENKM
+893 GHKSKM

-905 KENSFKIDWVNREI
+905 KENSFKIDWSNREI

-927 KEVKDYSVS
+927 KEIMDYTVS

-967 KEAKKIFDD
+967 NEAKSIFAD

-1005 DNIEVYTKDKSQ
+1005 DNIEVYNKNKSQ
-1017 TTIFNLLREQREKSN
+1017 TTILNLFREQRKKSN
-1032 GEYLCLSDFVAP
+1032 GDYLCLSDFIAP
-1044 KESGKED
+1044 KESGKDD

-1057 VTAGLGADAYAKKL
+1057 VTAGLGAHEYAKKL
-1071 EDEGDSYNAIMLKL
+1071 EAEGDSYNAIMLKL

-1097 LHEDIRKI
+1097 LHEDIRKD
-1105 YWGYDPDENLSMK
+1105 YWGYAPDEKLSMK
-1118 EIFKASYRGIRPA
+1118 EILKASYRGIRPA

-1140 SQMKKLF
+1140 SQMKRLF
-1147 NILDGEKV
+1147 NLLDGEKV

-1194 VEDYAKRCGCTLE
+1194 AEDYAKRCGWTLE
-1207 ELEKSLPN
+1207 ELEKALPN

>member
-1 MNRGNLIEILKKK
+1 MNRGNLIEILEKK
-14 IVVLDGAMGTSIQN
+14 IVVLDGAMGTSIQK
-28 YNLNEKDFRG
+28 YNLTEKDFRG
-38 DLLKD
+38 ELLKD

-55 SITKP
+55 SLTKP
-60 EVIKEIHRSFL
+60 EVIKEIHKSFL
-71 EAGSD
+71 KAGAD

-88 SQEDYDLA
+88 SQEDYGTEN
-96 HLVYDLNY
+96 LVYDLNY
-104 HSAKIAREVAD
+104 NAAKIAREVAD
-115 EFTAMNPDKPRFVAG
+115 EFTKNNPNRPRFVAG

-141 SPDVENP
+141 SPHVENP
-148 GYRNITFDDLVD
+148 GYRNVTFDSLVNA
-160 SYSEQIGALVDGGVD
+160 YKEQISALIDGGVD

-182 FDTLNCRAA
+182 FDALNCRAA
-191 IVAANNVYKLKGF
+191 IVAANKVYEEKQVV
-204 TLPIMISGTLTDK
+204 LPIMISGTLTDK
-217 SGRTLAGQK
+217 SGRTLSGQ
-226 LEAFAQSVRNENV
+226 LLDAFAQSVRNENV

-248 GGADLI
+248 GGADMI
-254 PFIKELA
+254 PFIKQLA
-261 DTQDLYISCY
+261 HTEDVYISCY

-283 DEIPSITA
+283 DELPKMTA
-291 KYIKELASEK
+291 GYIRELALEK
-301 KVNIV
+301 DVNIV
-306 GGCCGTTAEHIK
+306 GGCCGTTPDHIK
-318 AIAEVVEGVE
+318 AIAEAVEGLE
-328 PRTIPNIKKE
+328 PRKIPKKKKE
-338 SIYCGLEIVRSN
+338 SIYCGLEIIRSN

-359 ERTNVAGSA
+359 ERTNVSGSA
-368 KFARLIREKK
+368 KFARLIREKN

-392 GAQIIDVNFDDGLL
+392 GAQIIDINFDDGLL
-406 DSAKEMEYFLR
+406 DSQKEMEYFLR
-417 LIASEPDIASRPIMI
+417 LIAAEPDISSRPIMI

-439 VEAGLRS
+439 IETGLKS

-462 QEFLNHAKVVKDFGA
+462 EEFLSHAKIVKDFGA
-477 AVVVMAFDENGQAD
+477 AVIVMAFDENGQAD

-530 IENHDNYAVDY
+530 IEEHDNYAVDY

-608 KDLLRLVE
+608 KDLLKLVE
-616 DVVLNKHKDAAERL
+616 DVVLNKHKNSAEKL
-630 LDKAEDYKTG
+630 LEKADDYKQG
-640 NVVNNTNKNLWRE
+640 NTKVQTNKNLWRE
-653 NSLNDRLSYALVKG
+653 KSLNEKLSYALVKG
-667 ITEYLEEDLGQAIK
+667 ITEYLEEDLEEAVNA
-681 EYPKPL
+681 YPKPL
-687 SIIEGPLMDGMTRV
+687 SIIEGPLMDGMTKI
-701 GKLFGDGKMFLPQVV
+701 GELFGDGRMFLPQVV

-721 MKKAV
+721 MKKALA
-726 SYLLPYIEKEK
+726 YLLPYIEKDK
-737 KQGETSSAGKIL
+737 SQGQAASAGKIL

-786 EILDKAIKENVD
+786 KIIETAIKENVD
-798 IIGLSGLITPSLDEM
+798 IIGVSGLITPSLDEM
-813 CHVAIEMEKRKM
+813 CHIAAEMEKRNM
-825 NIPLIIG
+825 TIPLIIG
-832 GATTSKAHTALKID
+832 GATTSKAHTALKIE
-846 PNYSGAVIYGY
+846 PNYSGPVIYGY
-857 DASKTVEISKNLLGT
+857 DASKTVEISKKLLGK
-872 NKNEYIKAIKDEY
+872 NKKEYIKSIKKEY
-885 EEVRKNYN
+885 EEVRNTYN
-893 SHENKM
+893 SYESELVSLKEARENKFN
-899 ISLEKA
+899 I
-905 KENSFKIDWVNREI
+905 NWNNREI
-919 SKPNFIGI
+919 PKPNFIGI
-927 KEVKDYSVS
+927 KEVMNYTVS

-957 PDILEDSVYG
+957 PDILEDSAYG
-967 KEAKKIFDD
+967 KEAKKIFND
-976 ANKMLDFI
+976 ANKMLYFI
-984 EENNIID
+984 EENNIVD

-999 EANSNG
+999 KANSNG
-1005 DNIEVYTKDKSQ
+1005 DNIELYNKDKSLAA
-1017 TTIFNLLREQREKSN
+1017 TFNLFREQRKKN
-1032 GEYLCLSDFVAP
+1032 KGPYLCLSDFIAP
-1044 KESGKED
+1044 KEINKDD

-1057 VTAGLGADAYAKKL
+1057 VTTGLKTDEYVKKL
-1071 EDEGDSYNAIMLKL
+1071 ESEGDSYNAIMLKL

-1097 LHEDIRKI
+1097 LHEDIRKN
-1105 YWGYDPDENLSMK
+1105 YWGYAKDENLSMK

-1140 SQMKKLF
+1140 SQMKILF
-1147 NILDGEKV
+1147 NLLNGEKV

-1176 FASEDSRYFNSNY
+1176 FASEDSRYFNSNF

-1194 VEDYAKRCGCTLE
+1194 AEDYANRCGLSLE
-1207 ELEKSLPN
+1207 QLEKALPN

>member
-1194 VEDYAKRCGCTLE
+1194 AENYAKRCGCTLE

>member
-1 MNRGNLIEILKKK
+1 
-14 IVVLDGAMGTSIQN
+14 
-28 YNLNEKDFRG
+28 
-38 DLLKD
+38 
-43 FHKDQKGNNDIL
+43 
-55 SITKP
+55 
-60 EVIKEIHRSFL
+60 
-71 EAGSD
+71 
-76 IIETNSFNSTSI
+76 
-88 SQEDYDLA
+88 
-96 HLVYDLNY
+96 
-104 HSAKIAREVAD
+104 
-115 EFTAMNPDKPRFVAG
+115 
-130 SIGPTNKTASL
+130 
-141 SPDVENP
+141 
-148 GYRNITFDDLVD
+148 
-160 SYSEQIGALVDGGVD
+160 
-175 CLLIETV
+175 
-182 FDTLNCRAA
+182 
-191 IVAANNVYKLKGF
+191 
-204 TLPIMISGTLTDK
+204 
-217 SGRTLAGQK
+217 
-226 LEAFAQSVRNENV
+226 
-239 ISIGLNCSF
+239 
-248 GGADLI
+248 
-254 PFIKELA
+254 
-261 DTQDLYISCY
+261 
-271 PNAGLPNVLGEY
+271 
-283 DEIPSITA
+283 
-291 KYIKELASEK
+291 
-301 KVNIV
+301 
-306 GGCCGTTAEHIK
+306 
-318 AIAEVVEGVE
+318 
-328 PRTIPNIKKE
+328 
-338 SIYCGLEIVRSN
+338 
-350 KENNFINIG
+350 
-359 ERTNVAGSA
+359 
-368 KFARLIREKK
+368 
-378 YEEALSI
+378 
-385 AKEQVEN
+385 
-392 GAQIIDVNFDDGLL
+392 
-406 DSAKEMEYFLR
+406 MEYFLR

-1194 VEDYAKRCGCTLE
+1194 AEDYAKRCGCTLE

>member
-1 MNRGNLIEILKKK
+1 MNRGNLIEILEKK
-14 IVVLDGAMGTSIQN
+14 IVVLDGAMGTSIQK
-28 YNLNEKDFRG
+28 YNLTEKDFSG
-38 DLLKD
+38 ELLKD

-55 SITKP
+55 SLTKP
-60 EVIKEIHRSFL
+60 EVIKEIHKSFL
-71 EAGSD
+71 KAGAD

-88 SQEDYDLA
+88 SQEDYGTEN
-96 HLVYDLNY
+96 LVYDLNY
-104 HSAKIAREVAD
+104 NAAKIAREVAD
-115 EFTAMNPDKPRFVAG
+115 EFTKNNPNRPRFVAG

-141 SPDVENP
+141 SPHVENP
-148 GYRNITFDDLVD
+148 GYRNVTFDSLVNA
-160 SYSEQIGALVDGGVD
+160 YKEQISALIDGGVD

-182 FDTLNCRAA
+182 FDALNCRAA
-191 IVAANNVYKLKGF
+191 IVAANKVYEEKQVV
-204 TLPIMISGTLTDK
+204 LPIMISGTLTDK
-217 SGRTLAGQK
+217 SGRTLSGQ
-226 LEAFAQSVRNENV
+226 LLDAFAQSVRNENV

-248 GGADLI
+248 GGADMI
-254 PFIKELA
+254 PFIKQLA
-261 DTQDLYISCY
+261 HTEDVYISCY

-283 DEIPSITA
+283 DELPKMTA
-291 KYIKELASEK
+291 GYIRELALEK
-301 KVNIV
+301 DVNIV
-306 GGCCGTTAEHIK
+306 GGCCGTTPDHIK
-318 AIAEVVEGVE
+318 AIAEAVEGLE
-328 PRTIPNIKKE
+328 PRKIPKKKKE
-338 SIYCGLEIVRSN
+338 SIYCGLEIIRSN

-359 ERTNVAGSA
+359 ERTNVSGSA
-368 KFARLIREKK
+368 KFARLIREKN

-392 GAQIIDVNFDDGLL
+392 GAQIIDINFDDGLL
-406 DSAKEMEYFLR
+406 DSQKEMEYFLR
-417 LIASEPDIASRPIMI
+417 LIAAEPDISSRPIMI

-439 VEAGLRS
+439 IETGLKS

-462 QEFLNHAKVVKDFGA
+462 EEFLSHAKIVKDFGA
-477 AVVVMAFDENGQAD
+477 AVIVMAFDENGQAD

-530 IENHDNYAVDY
+530 IEEHDNYAVDY

-608 KDLLRLVE
+608 KDLLKLVE
-616 DVVLNKHKDAAERL
+616 DVVLNKHKNSAEKL
-630 LDKAEDYKTG
+630 LEKADDYKQG
-640 NVVNNTNKNLWRE
+640 NTKVQTNKNLWRE
-653 NSLNDRLSYALVKG
+653 KSLNEKLSYALVKG
-667 ITEYLEEDLGQAIK
+667 ITEYLEEDLEEAVNA
-681 EYPKPL
+681 YPKPL
-687 SIIEGPLMDGMTRV
+687 SIIEGPLMDGMTKI
-701 GKLFGDGKMFLPQVV
+701 GELFGDGRMFLPQVV

-726 SYLLPYIEKEK
+726 AYLLPYIEKDK
-737 KQGETSSAGKIL
+737 SQGQAASAGKIL

-786 EILDKAIKENVD
+786 KIIETAIKENVD
-798 IIGLSGLITPSLDEM
+798 IIGVSGLITPSLDEM
-813 CHVAIEMEKRKM
+813 CHIAAEMEKRNM
-825 NIPLIIG
+825 TIPLIIG
-832 GATTSKAHTALKID
+832 GATTSKAHTALKIE
-846 PNYSGAVIYGY
+846 PNYSGPVIYGY
-857 DASKTVEISKNLLGT
+857 DASKTVEISKKLLGK
-872 NKNEYIKAIKDEY
+872 NKKEYIKSIKKEY
-885 EEVRKNYN
+885 EEVRNTYN
-893 SHENKM
+893 SYESELVSLKEARENKFN
-899 ISLEKA
+899 I
-905 KENSFKIDWVNREI
+905 NWNNREI
-919 SKPNFIGI
+919 PKPNFIGI
-927 KEVKDYSVS
+927 KEVMNYTVS

-957 PDILEDSVYG
+957 PDILEDSAYG
-967 KEAKKIFDD
+967 KEAKKIFND
-976 ANKMLDFI
+976 ANKMLYFI
-984 EENNIID
+984 EENNIVD

-999 EANSNG
+999 KANSNG
-1005 DNIEVYTKDKSQ
+1005 DNIELYNKDKSLAA
-1017 TTIFNLLREQREKSN
+1017 TFNLFREQRKKN
-1032 GEYLCLSDFVAP
+1032 KGPYLCLSDFIAP
-1044 KESGKED
+1044 KEINKDD

-1057 VTAGLGADAYAKKL
+1057 VTTGLKTDEYVKKL
-1071 EDEGDSYNAIMLKL
+1071 ESEGDSYNAIMLKL

-1097 LHEDIRKI
+1097 LHEDIRKN
-1105 YWGYDPDENLSMK
+1105 YWGYAKDENLSMK

-1140 SQMKKLF
+1140 SQMKILF
-1147 NILDGEKV
+1147 NLLNGEKV

-1176 FASEDSRYFNSNY
+1176 FASEDSRYFNSNF

-1194 VEDYAKRCGCTLE
+1194 AEDYANRCGLSLE
-1207 ELEKSLPN
+1207 QLEKALPN

>member
-519 FDPNILAIATG
+519 FDPNILTIATG

-927 KEVKDYSVS
+927 KKVKDYSVS

-1194 VEDYAKRCGCTLE
+1194 AEDYAKRSGCTLE

>member
-1 MNRGNLIEILKKK
+1 MNRGNLIEILEKK
-14 IVVLDGAMGTSIQN
+14 IVVLDGAMGTSIQK
-28 YNLNEKDFRG
+28 YNLTEKDFRG
-38 DLLKD
+38 ELLKD

-55 SITKP
+55 SLTKP
-60 EVIKEIHRSFL
+60 EVIKEIHKSFL
-71 EAGSD
+71 KAGAD

-88 SQEDYDLA
+88 SQEDYGTEN
-96 HLVYDLNY
+96 LVYDLNY
-104 HSAKIAREVAD
+104 NAAKIAREVAD
-115 EFTAMNPDKPRFVAG
+115 EFTKNNPNKPRFVAG

-141 SPDVENP
+141 SPHVENT
-148 GYRNITFDDLVD
+148 GYRNVTFDSLVNA
-160 SYSEQIGALVDGGVD
+160 YKEQISALIDGGVD

-182 FDTLNCRAA
+182 FDALNCRAA
-191 IVAANNVYKLKGF
+191 IVAANKVYEEKQVV
-204 TLPIMISGTLTDK
+204 LPIMISGTLTDK
-217 SGRTLAGQK
+217 SGRTLSGQ
-226 LEAFAQSVRNENV
+226 LLDAFAQSVRNENV

-248 GGADLI
+248 GGADMI
-254 PFIKELA
+254 PFIKQLA
-261 DTQDLYISCY
+261 HTEDVYISCY

-283 DEIPSITA
+283 DELPKMTA
-291 KYIKELASEK
+291 GYIRELALEK
-301 KVNIV
+301 DVNIV
-306 GGCCGTTAEHIK
+306 GGCCGTTPDHIK
-318 AIAEVVEGVE
+318 AIAEAVEGLE
-328 PRTIPNIKKE
+328 PRKIPKKKKE
-338 SIYCGLEIVRSN
+338 SIYCGLEIIRSN

-368 KFARLIREKK
+368 KFARLIREKN

-392 GAQIIDVNFDDGLL
+392 GAQIIDINFDDGLL
-406 DSAKEMEYFLR
+406 DSQKEMEYFLR
-417 LIASEPDIASRPIMI
+417 LIAAEPDISSRPIMI

-439 VEAGLRS
+439 IETGLKS

-462 QEFLNHAKVVKDFGA
+462 EEFLSHAKIVKDFGA
-477 AVVVMAFDENGQAD
+477 AVIVMAFDENGQAD

-530 IENHDNYAVDY
+530 IEEHDNYAVDY

-608 KDLLRLVE
+608 KDLLKLVE
-616 DVVLNKHKDAAERL
+616 DVVLNKHKNSAEKL
-630 LDKAEDYKTG
+630 LEKADDYKQG
-640 NVVNNTNKNLWRE
+640 NTKVQTNKNLWRE
-653 NSLNDRLSYALVKG
+653 KSLNEKLSYALVKG
-667 ITEYLEEDLGQAIK
+667 ITEYLEEDLEEAVNA
-681 EYPKPL
+681 YPKPL
-687 SIIEGPLMDGMTRV
+687 SIIEGPLMDGMTKI
-701 GKLFGDGKMFLPQVV
+701 GELFGDGKMFLPQVV

-726 SYLLPYIEKEK
+726 AYLLPYIEKDK
-737 KQGETSSAGKIL
+737 SQGQAASAGKIL

-786 EILDKAIKENVD
+786 KIIETAIKENVD
-798 IIGLSGLITPSLDEM
+798 IIGVSGLITPSLDEM
-813 CHVAIEMEKRKM
+813 CHIAAEMEKRKM
-825 NIPLIIG
+825 TIPLIIG
-832 GATTSKAHTALKID
+832 GATTSKAHTALKIE
-846 PNYSGAVIYGY
+846 PNYSGPVIYGY
-857 DASKTVEISKNLLGT
+857 DASKTVEISKKLLSK
-872 NKNEYIKAIKDEY
+872 NKKEYIKSIKKEY
-885 EEVRKNYN
+885 EEVRNTYN
-893 SHENKM
+893 GYKSELVSLKEARENKFN
-899 ISLEKA
+899 I
-905 KENSFKIDWVNREI
+905 NWNNREI
-919 SKPNFIGI
+919 PKPNFIGI
-927 KEVKDYSVS
+927 KEVMNYTVS

-957 PDILEDSVYG
+957 PDILEDSAYG
-967 KEAKKIFDD
+967 KEAKKIFND
-976 ANKMLDFI
+976 ANKMLYFI
-984 EENNIID
+984 EENNIVD

-999 EANSNG
+999 KANSNG
-1005 DNIEVYTKDKSQ
+1005 DNIELYNKDKSLAA
-1017 TTIFNLLREQREKSN
+1017 TFNLFREQRKKN
-1032 GEYLCLSDFVAP
+1032 KGPYLCLSDFIAP
-1044 KESGKED
+1044 KEINKDD

-1057 VTAGLGADAYAKKL
+1057 VTTGLKTDEYVKKL
-1071 EDEGDSYNAIMLKL
+1071 ESEGDSYNAIMLKL

-1097 LHEDIRKI
+1097 LHEDIRKN
-1105 YWGYDPDENLSMK
+1105 YWGYAKDENLSMK

-1140 SQMKKLF
+1140 SQMKILF
-1147 NILDGEKV
+1147 NLLNGEKV

-1176 FASEDSRYFNSNY
+1176 FASEDSRYFNSNF

-1194 VEDYAKRCGCTLE
+1194 AEDYANRCGLSLE
-1207 ELEKSLPN
+1207 QLEKALPN

>member
-1 MNRGNLIEILKKK
+1 MNRGNLIEILEKK
-14 IVVLDGAMGTSIQN
+14 IVVLDGAMGTSIQK
-28 YNLNEKDFRG
+28 YNLTEKDFRG
-38 DLLKD
+38 ELLKD

-55 SITKP
+55 SLTKP
-60 EVIKEIHRSFL
+60 EVIKEIHKRFL
-71 EAGSD
+71 KAGAD

-88 SQEDYDLA
+88 SQEDYGTEN
-96 HLVYDLNY
+96 LVYDLNY
-104 HSAKIAREVAD
+104 NAAKIAREVVD
-115 EFTAMNPDKPRFVAG
+115 EFTKNNPNRPRFVAG

-141 SPDVENP
+141 SPHVENP
-148 GYRNITFDDLVD
+148 GYRNVTFDSLVNA
-160 SYSEQIGALVDGGVD
+160 YKEQISALIDGGVD

-182 FDTLNCRAA
+182 FDALNCRAA
-191 IVAANNVYKLKGF
+191 IVAANKVYEEKQVV
-204 TLPIMISGTLTDK
+204 LPIMISGTLTDK
-217 SGRTLAGQK
+217 SGRTLSGQ
-226 LEAFAQSVRNENV
+226 LLDAFAQSVRNENV

-248 GGADLI
+248 GGADMI
-254 PFIKELA
+254 PFIKQLA
-261 DTQDLYISCY
+261 HTEDVYISCY

-283 DEIPSITA
+283 DELPKMTA
-291 KYIKELASEK
+291 GYIRELALEK
-301 KVNIV
+301 DVNIV
-306 GGCCGTTAEHIK
+306 GGCCGTTPDHIK
-318 AIAEVVEGVE
+318 AIAEAVEGLE
-328 PRTIPNIKKE
+328 PRKIPKKKKE
-338 SIYCGLEIVRSN
+338 SIYCGLEIIRSN

-359 ERTNVAGSA
+359 ERTNVSGSA
-368 KFARLIREKK
+368 KFARLIREKN

-392 GAQIIDVNFDDGLL
+392 GAQIIDINFDDGLL
-406 DSAKEMEYFLR
+406 DSQKEMEYFLR
-417 LIASEPDIASRPIMI
+417 LIAAEPDISSRPIMI

-439 VEAGLRS
+439 IETGLKS

-462 QEFLNHAKVVKDFGA
+462 EEFLSHAKIVKDFGA
-477 AVVVMAFDENGQAD
+477 AVIVMAFDENGQAD

-503 YDLLVNKLNFP
+503 YNLLVNKLNFP

-530 IENHDNYAVDY
+530 IEEHDNYAVDY

-608 KDLLRLVE
+608 KDLLKLVE
-616 DVVLNKHKDAAERL
+616 DVVLNKHKNSAEKL
-630 LDKAEDYKTG
+630 LEKADDYKQG
-640 NVVNNTNKNLWRE
+640 NTKVQTNKNLWRE
-653 NSLNDRLSYALVKG
+653 KSLNEKLSYALVKG
-667 ITEYLEEDLGQAIK
+667 ITEYLEEDLEEAVNA
-681 EYPKPL
+681 YPKPL
-687 SIIEGPLMDGMTRV
+687 SIIEGPLMDGMTKI
-701 GKLFGDGKMFLPQVV
+701 GELFGDGKMFLPQVV

-726 SYLLPYIEKEK
+726 AYLLPYIEKDK
-737 KQGETSSAGKIL
+737 SQGQAASAGKIL

-786 EILDKAIKENVD
+786 KIIETAIKENVD
-798 IIGLSGLITPSLDEM
+798 IIGVSGLITPSLDEM
-813 CHVAIEMEKRKM
+813 CHIAAEMEKRKM
-825 NIPLIIG
+825 TIPLIIG
-832 GATTSKAHTALKID
+832 GATTSKAHTALKIE
-846 PNYSGAVIYGY
+846 PNYSGPVIYGY
-857 DASKTVEISKNLLGT
+857 DASKTVEISKKLLGK
-872 NKNEYIKAIKDEY
+872 NKKEYIKSIKKEY
-885 EEVRKNYN
+885 EEVRNTYN
-893 SHENKM
+893 SYESELVSLKEARENKFN
-899 ISLEKA
+899 I
-905 KENSFKIDWVNREI
+905 NWNNREI
-919 SKPNFIGI
+919 PKPNFIGI
-927 KEVKDYSVS
+927 KEVMNYTVS

-957 PDILEDSVYG
+957 PDILEDSAYG
-967 KEAKKIFDD
+967 KEAKKIFND
-976 ANKMLDFI
+976 ANKMLYFI
-984 EENNIID
+984 EENNIVD

-999 EANSNG
+999 KANSNG
-1005 DNIEVYTKDKSQ
+1005 DNIELYNKDKSLAA
-1017 TTIFNLLREQREKSN
+1017 TFNLFREQRKKN
-1032 GEYLCLSDFVAP
+1032 KGPYLCLSDFIAP
-1044 KESGKED
+1044 KEINKDD

-1057 VTAGLGADAYAKKL
+1057 VTTGLKTDEYVKKL
-1071 EDEGDSYNAIMLKL
+1071 ESEGDSYNAIMLKL

-1097 LHEDIRKI
+1097 LHEDIRKN
-1105 YWGYDPDENLSMK
+1105 YWGYAKDENLSMK

-1140 SQMKKLF
+1140 SQMKILF
-1147 NILDGEKV
+1147 NLLNGEKV

-1176 FASEDSRYFNSNY
+1176 FASEDSRYFNSNF

-1194 VEDYAKRCGCTLE
+1194 AEDYANRCGLSLE
-1207 ELEKSLPN
+1207 QLEKALPN

>member
-1 MNRGNLIEILKKK
+1 MNRGNLIEILEKK
-14 IVVLDGAMGTSIQN
+14 IVVLDGAMGTSIQK
-28 YNLNEKDFRG
+28 YNLTEKDFRG
-38 DLLKD
+38 ELLKD

-55 SITKP
+55 SLTKP
-60 EVIKEIHRSFL
+60 EVIKEIHKSFL
-71 EAGSD
+71 KAGAD

-88 SQEDYDLA
+88 SQEDYSTEN
-96 HLVYDLNY
+96 LVYDLNY
-104 HSAKIAREVAD
+104 NAAKIAREVAD
-115 EFTAMNPDKPRFVAG
+115 EFTKNNPNKPRFVAG

-141 SPDVENP
+141 SPHVENP
-148 GYRNITFDDLVD
+148 GYRNVTFDSLVNA
-160 SYSEQIGALVDGGVD
+160 YKEQISALIDGGVD

-182 FDTLNCRAA
+182 FDALNCRAA
-191 IVAANNVYKLKGF
+191 IVAANKVYEEKQVV
-204 TLPIMISGTLTDK
+204 LPIMISGTLTDK
-217 SGRTLAGQK
+217 SGRTLSGQ
-226 LEAFAQSVRNENV
+226 LLDAFAQSVRNENV

-248 GGADLI
+248 GGADMI
-254 PFIKELA
+254 PFIKQLA
-261 DTQDLYISCY
+261 HTEDVYISCY

-283 DEIPSITA
+283 DELPKMTA
-291 KYIKELASEK
+291 GYIRELALEK
-301 KVNIV
+301 DVNIV
-306 GGCCGTTAEHIK
+306 GGCCGTTPDHIK
-318 AIAEVVEGVE
+318 AIAEAVEGLE
-328 PRTIPNIKKE
+328 PRKIPKKKKE
-338 SIYCGLEIVRSN
+338 SIYCGLEIIRSN

-368 KFARLIREKK
+368 KFARLIREKN

-392 GAQIIDVNFDDGLL
+392 GAQIIDINFDDGLL
-406 DSAKEMEYFLR
+406 DSQKEMEYFLR
-417 LIASEPDIASRPIMI
+417 LIAAEPDISSRPIMI

-439 VEAGLRS
+439 IETGLKS

-462 QEFLNHAKVVKDFGA
+462 EEFLSHAKIVKDFGA
-477 AVVVMAFDENGQAD
+477 AVIVMAFDENGQAD

-530 IENHDNYAVDY
+530 IEEHDNYAVDY

-608 KDLLRLVE
+608 KDLLKLVE
-616 DVVLNKHKDAAERL
+616 DVVLNKHKNSSEKL
-630 LDKAEDYKTG
+630 LEKADDYKQG
-640 NVVNNTNKNLWRE
+640 NTKVQTNKNLWRE
-653 NSLNDRLSYALVKG
+653 KSLNEKLSYALVKG
-667 ITEYLEEDLGQAIK
+667 ITEYLEEDLEEAVNA
-681 EYPKPL
+681 YPKPL
-687 SIIEGPLMDGMTRV
+687 SIIEGPLMDGMTKI
-701 GKLFGDGKMFLPQVV
+701 GELFGDGKMFLPQVV

-726 SYLLPYIEKEK
+726 AYLLPYIEKDK
-737 KQGETSSAGKIL
+737 SQGQAASAGKIL

-786 EILDKAIKENVD
+786 KIIETAIKENVD
-798 IIGLSGLITPSLDEM
+798 IIGVSGLITPSLDEM
-813 CHVAIEMEKRKM
+813 CHIAAEMEKRKM
-825 NIPLIIG
+825 TIPLIIG
-832 GATTSKAHTALKID
+832 GATTSKAHTALKIE
-846 PNYSGAVIYGY
+846 PNYSGPVIYGY
-857 DASKTVEISKNLLGT
+857 DASKTVEISKKLLGK
-872 NKNEYIKAIKDEY
+872 NKKEYIKSIKKEY
-885 EEVRKNYN
+885 EEVRNTYN
-893 SHENKM
+893 SYESELVSLKEARENKFN
-899 ISLEKA
+899 I
-905 KENSFKIDWVNREI
+905 NWNNREI
-919 SKPNFIGI
+919 PKPNFIGI
-927 KEVKDYSVS
+927 KEVMNYTVS

-957 PDILEDSVYG
+957 PDILEDSAYG
-967 KEAKKIFDD
+967 KEAKKIFND

-984 EENNIID
+984 EENNIVD

-999 EANSNG
+999 KANSNG
-1005 DNIEVYTKDKSQ
+1005 DNIELYNKDKSLAA
-1017 TTIFNLLREQREKSN
+1017 TFNLFREQRKKN
-1032 GEYLCLSDFVAP
+1032 KGPYLCLSDFIAP
-1044 KESGKED
+1044 KEINKDD

-1057 VTAGLGADAYAKKL
+1057 VTTGLKADEYAKKL
-1071 EDEGDSYNAIMLKL
+1071 EAEGDSYNAIMLKL

-1097 LHEDIRKI
+1097 LHEDIRKN
-1105 YWGYDPDENLSMK
+1105 YWGYAKDENLSMK

-1140 SQMKKLF
+1140 SQMKILF
-1147 NILDGEKV
+1147 NLLNGEKV

-1176 FASEDSRYFNSNY
+1176 FASEDSRYFNSNF

-1194 VEDYAKRCGCTLE
+1194 AEDYANRCGLSLE
-1207 ELEKSLPN
+1207 QLEKALPN

>member
-530 IENHDNYAVDY
+530 IEDHDNYAVDY

-1057 VTAGLGADAYAKKL
+1057 VTTGLGADAYAKKL

-1194 VEDYAKRCGCTLE
+1194 AEDYAKRSGCTLE

>member
-38 DLLKD
+38 DLLRD

-1057 VTAGLGADAYAKKL
+1057 VTTGLGADAYAKKL

-1194 VEDYAKRCGCTLE
+1194 AEDYAKRSGCTLE

>member
-1 MNRGNLIEILKKK
+1 MNRGNLIEILEKK
-14 IVVLDGAMGTSIQN
+14 IVVLDGAMGTSIQK
-28 YNLNEKDFRG
+28 YNLTEKDFRG
-38 DLLKD
+38 ELLKD

-55 SITKP
+55 SLTKP
-60 EVIKEIHRSFL
+60 EVIKEIHKSFL
-71 EAGSD
+71 KAGAD

-88 SQEDYDLA
+88 SQEDYGTEN
-96 HLVYDLNY
+96 LVYDLNY
-104 HSAKIAREVAD
+104 NAAKIAREVAD
-115 EFTAMNPDKPRFVAG
+115 KFTKNNPNRPRFVAG

-141 SPDVENP
+141 SPHVENP
-148 GYRNITFDDLVD
+148 GYRDVTFDSLVNA
-160 SYSEQIGALVDGGVD
+160 YKEQISALIDGGVD

-182 FDTLNCRAA
+182 FDALNCRAA
-191 IVAANNVYKLKGF
+191 IVAANKVYEEKQVV
-204 TLPIMISGTLTDK
+204 LPIMISGTLTDK
-217 SGRTLAGQK
+217 SGRTLSGQ
-226 LEAFAQSVRNENV
+226 LLDAFAQSVRNENV

-248 GGADLI
+248 GGADMI
-254 PFIKELA
+254 PFIKQLA
-261 DTQDLYISCY
+261 HTEDVYISCY

-283 DEIPSITA
+283 DELPNMTA
-291 KYIKELASEK
+291 GYIRELALEK
-301 KVNIV
+301 DVNIV
-306 GGCCGTTAEHIK
+306 GGCCGTTPDHIK
-318 AIAEVVEGVE
+318 AIAEAVEGLE
-328 PRTIPNIKKE
+328 PRKIPKKKKE
-338 SIYCGLEIVRSN
+338 SIYCGLEIIRSN

-368 KFARLIREKK
+368 KFARLIREKN

-392 GAQIIDVNFDDGLL
+392 GAQIIDINFDDGLL
-406 DSAKEMEYFLR
+406 DSQKEMEYFLR
-417 LIASEPDIASRPIMI
+417 LIAAEPDISSRPIMI

-439 VEAGLRS
+439 IETGLKS

-462 QEFLNHAKVVKDFGA
+462 EEFLSHAKIVKDFGA
-477 AVVVMAFDENGQAD
+477 AVIVMAFDENGQAD

-530 IENHDNYAVDY
+530 IEEHDNYAVDY

-608 KDLLRLVE
+608 KDLLKLVE
-616 DVVLNKHKDAAERL
+616 DVVLNKHKNSAEKL
-630 LDKAEDYKTG
+630 LEKADDYKQG
-640 NVVNNTNKNLWRE
+640 NTKVQTNKNLWRE
-653 NSLNDRLSYALVKG
+653 KSLNEKLSYALVKG
-667 ITEYLEEDLGQAIK
+667 ITEYLEEDLEEAVNA
-681 EYPKPL
+681 YPKPL
-687 SIIEGPLMDGMTRV
+687 SIIEGPLMDGMTKI
-701 GKLFGDGKMFLPQVV
+701 GELFGDGKMFLPQVV

-726 SYLLPYIEKEK
+726 AHLLPYIEKDK
-737 KQGETSSAGKIL
+737 AQGQAASAGKIL

-786 EILDKAIKENVD
+786 KIIETAIKENVD
-798 IIGLSGLITPSLDEM
+798 IIGVSGLITPSLDEM
-813 CHVAIEMEKRKM
+813 CHIAAEMEKRNM
-825 NIPLIIG
+825 TIPLIIG
-832 GATTSKAHTALKID
+832 GATTSKAHTALKIE
-846 PNYSGAVIYGY
+846 PNYSGPVIYGY
-857 DASKTVEISKNLLGT
+857 DASKTVEISKKLLCK
-872 NKNEYIKAIKDEY
+872 NKKEYIKSIKKEY
-885 EEVRKNYN
+885 EEVRNTYN
-893 SHENKM
+893 SYESELVSLKEARENKFN
-899 ISLEKA
+899 I
-905 KENSFKIDWVNREI
+905 NWNNREI
-919 SKPNFIGI
+919 PKPNFIGI
-927 KEVKDYSVS
+927 KEVMNYTVS

-957 PDILEDSVYG
+957 PDILEDSAYG
-967 KEAKKIFDD
+967 KEAKKIFND

-984 EENNIID
+984 EENNIVD

-999 EANSNG
+999 KANSNG
-1005 DNIEVYTKDKSQ
+1005 DNIELYNKDKSLAA
-1017 TTIFNLLREQREKSN
+1017 TFNLFREQRKKN
-1032 GEYLCLSDFVAP
+1032 KGPYLCLSDFIAP
-1044 KESGKED
+1044 KEINKDD

-1057 VTAGLGADAYAKKL
+1057 VTTGLKADEYVKKL
-1071 EDEGDSYNAIMLKL
+1071 ESEGDSYNAIMLKL
-1085 VCDRLAEAFAEK
+1085 VYDRLAEAFAEK
-1097 LHEDIRKI
+1097 LHEDIRKN
-1105 YWGYDPDENLSMK
+1105 YWGYAKDENLSMK

-1140 SQMKKLF
+1140 SQMKILF
-1147 NILDGEKV
+1147 NLLNGEKV

-1176 FASEDSRYFNSNY
+1176 FASEDSRYFNSNF

-1194 VEDYAKRCGCTLE
+1194 AEDYANRCGLSLE
-1207 ELEKSLPN
+1207 QLEKALPN

>member
-1 MNRGNLIEILKKK
+1 MNRGNLIEILEKK
-14 IVVLDGAMGTSIQN
+14 IVVLDGAMGTSIQK
-28 YNLNEKDFRG
+28 YNLTEKDFRG
-38 DLLKD
+38 ELLRD

-55 SITKP
+55 SLTKP
-60 EVIKEIHRSFL
+60 EVIKEIHKSFL
-71 EAGSD
+71 KAGAD

-88 SQEDYDLA
+88 SQEDYGTEN
-96 HLVYDLNY
+96 LVYDLNY
-104 HSAKIAREVAD
+104 NAAKIAREVAD
-115 EFTAMNPDKPRFVAG
+115 EFTKNNPNKPRFVAG

-141 SPDVENP
+141 SPHVENP
-148 GYRNITFDDLVD
+148 GYRNVTFDSLVNA
-160 SYSEQIGALVDGGVD
+160 YKEQISALIDGGVD

-182 FDTLNCRAA
+182 FDALNCRAA
-191 IVAANNVYKLKGF
+191 IVAANKVYEEKQVV
-204 TLPIMISGTLTDK
+204 LPIMISGTLTDK
-217 SGRTLAGQK
+217 SGRTLSGQ
-226 LEAFAQSVRNENV
+226 LLDAFAQSVRNENV

-248 GGADLI
+248 GGADMI
-254 PFIKELA
+254 PFIKQLA
-261 DTQDLYISCY
+261 HTEDVYISCY

-283 DEIPSITA
+283 DELPKMTA
-291 KYIKELASEK
+291 GYIRELALEK
-301 KVNIV
+301 YVNIV
-306 GGCCGTTAEHIK
+306 GGCCGTTPDHIK
-318 AIAEVVEGVE
+318 AIAEAVEGLE
-328 PRTIPNIKKE
+328 PRKIPKKKE
-338 SIYCGLEIVRSN
+338 SIYCGLEIIRSN

-368 KFARLIREKK
+368 KFARLIREKN

-392 GAQIIDVNFDDGLL
+392 GAQIIDINFDDGLL
-406 DSAKEMEYFLR
+406 DSQKEMEYFLR
-417 LIASEPDIASRPIMI
+417 LIAAEPDISSRPIMI

-439 VEAGLRS
+439 IETGLKS

-462 QEFLNHAKVVKDFGA
+462 EEFLSHAKIVKDFGA
-477 AVVVMAFDENGQAD
+477 AVIVMAFDENGQAD

-530 IENHDNYAVDY
+530 IEEHDNYAVDY

-608 KDLLRLVE
+608 KDLLKLVE
-616 DVVLNKHKDAAERL
+616 DVVLNKHKNSAEKL
-630 LDKAEDYKTG
+630 LEKADDYKQG
-640 NVVNNTNKNLWRE
+640 NTKVQTNKNLWRE
-653 NSLNDRLSYALVKG
+653 KSLNEKLSYALVKG
-667 ITEYLEEDLGQAIK
+667 ITEYLEEDLEEAVNA
-681 EYPKPL
+681 YPKPL
-687 SIIEGPLMDGMTRV
+687 SIIEGPLMDGMTKI
-701 GKLFGDGKMFLPQVV
+701 GELFGDGKMFLPQVV

-726 SYLLPYIEKEK
+726 AYLLPYIEKDK
-737 KQGETSSAGKIL
+737 AQGQAASAGKIL

-786 EILDKAIKENVD
+786 KIIETAIKENVD
-798 IIGLSGLITPSLDEM
+798 IIGVSGLITPSLDEM
-813 CHVAIEMEKRKM
+813 CHIAAEMEKRNM
-825 NIPLIIG
+825 TIPLIIG
-832 GATTSKAHTALKID
+832 GATTSKAHTALKIE
-846 PNYSGAVIYGY
+846 PNYSGPVIYGY
-857 DASKTVEISKNLLGT
+857 DASKTVEISKKLLGK
-872 NKNEYIKAIKDEY
+872 NKKEYIKSIKKEY
-885 EEVRKNYN
+885 EEVRNTYN
-893 SHENKM
+893 GYKSELVSLKEARENKFN
-899 ISLEKA
+899 I
-905 KENSFKIDWVNREI
+905 NWNNREI
-919 SKPNFIGI
+919 PKPNFIGI
-927 KEVKDYSVS
+927 KEVMNYTVS

-957 PDILEDSVYG
+957 PDILEDSAYG
-967 KEAKKIFDD
+967 KEAKKIFND

-984 EENNIID
+984 EENNIVD

-999 EANSNG
+999 KANSNG
-1005 DNIEVYTKDKSQ
+1005 DNIELYNKDKSLAA
-1017 TTIFNLLREQREKSN
+1017 TFNLFREQRKKN
-1032 GEYLCLSDFVAP
+1032 KGPYLCLSDFIAP
-1044 KESGKED
+1044 KEINKDD

-1057 VTAGLGADAYAKKL
+1057 VTTGLKADEYVKKL
-1071 EDEGDSYNAIMLKL
+1071 ESEGDSYNAIMLKL
-1085 VCDRLAEAFAEK
+1085 VYDRLAEAFAEK
-1097 LHEDIRKI
+1097 LHEDIRKN
-1105 YWGYDPDENLSMK
+1105 YWGYAKDENLSMK

-1140 SQMKKLF
+1140 SQMKILF
-1147 NILDGEKV
+1147 NLLNGEKV

-1176 FASEDSRYFNSNY
+1176 FASEDSRYFNSNF

-1194 VEDYAKRCGCTLE
+1194 AEDYANRCGLSLE
-1207 ELEKSLPN
+1207 QLEKALPN

>member
-1 MNRGNLIEILKKK
+1 MNRGNLIEILEKK
-14 IVVLDGAMGTSIQN
+14 IVVLDGAMGTSIQK
-28 YNLNEKDFRG
+28 YNLTEKDFRG
-38 DLLKD
+38 ELLID

-55 SITKP
+55 SLTKP
-60 EVIKEIHRSFL
+60 EVIKEIHKSFL
-71 EAGSD
+71 KAGAD

-88 SQEDYDLA
+88 SQEDYGTEN
-96 HLVYDLNY
+96 LVYDLNY
-104 HSAKIAREVAD
+104 NAAKIAREVAD
-115 EFTAMNPDKPRFVAG
+115 EFTKNNPNRPRFVAG

-141 SPDVENP
+141 SPHVENP
-148 GYRNITFDDLVD
+148 GYRNVTFDSLVNA
-160 SYSEQIGALVDGGVD
+160 YKEQISALIYGGVD

-182 FDTLNCRAA
+182 FDALNCRAA
-191 IVAANNVYKLKGF
+191 IVAANKVYEEKQVV
-204 TLPIMISGTLTDK
+204 LPIMISGTLTDK
-217 SGRTLAGQK
+217 SGRTLSGQ
-226 LEAFAQSVRNENV
+226 LLDAFAQSVRNENV

-248 GGADLI
+248 GGADMI
-254 PFIKELA
+254 PFIKQLA
-261 DTQDLYISCY
+261 HTEDVYISCY

-283 DEIPSITA
+283 DELPKMTA
-291 KYIKELASEK
+291 GYIRELALEK
-301 KVNIV
+301 YVNIV
-306 GGCCGTTAEHIK
+306 GGCCGTTPDHIK
-318 AIAEVVEGVE
+318 AIAEAVEGLE
-328 PRTIPNIKKE
+328 PRKIPKKKKE
-338 SIYCGLEIVRSN
+338 SIYCGLEIIRSN

-368 KFARLIREKK
+368 KFARLIREKN

-392 GAQIIDVNFDDGLL
+392 GAQIIDINFDDGLL
-406 DSAKEMEYFLR
+406 DSQKEMEYFLR
-417 LIASEPDIASRPIMI
+417 LIAAEPDISSRPIMI

-439 VEAGLRS
+439 IETGLKS

-462 QEFLNHAKVVKDFGA
+462 EEFLSHAKIVKDFGA
-477 AVVVMAFDENGQAD
+477 AVIVMAFDENGQAD

-530 IENHDNYAVDY
+530 IEEHDNYAVDY

-608 KDLLRLVE
+608 KDLLKLVE
-616 DVVLNKHKDAAERL
+616 DVVLNKHKNSAEKL
-630 LDKAEDYKTG
+630 LEKADDYKQG
-640 NVVNNTNKNLWRE
+640 NTKVQTNKNLWRE
-653 NSLNDRLSYALVKG
+653 KSLNEKLSYALVKG
-667 ITEYLEEDLGQAIK
+667 ITEYLEEDLEEAVNA
-681 EYPKPL
+681 YPKPL
-687 SIIEGPLMDGMTRV
+687 SIIEGPLMDGMTKI
-701 GKLFGDGKMFLPQVV
+701 GELFGDGKMFLPQVV

-726 SYLLPYIEKEK
+726 AHLLPYIEKDK
-737 KQGETSSAGKIL
+737 AQGQAASAGKIL
-749 LATVKGDVHDIGKN
+749 LATVNGDVHDIGKN

-786 EILDKAIKENVD
+786 KIIETAIKENVD
-798 IIGLSGLITPSLDEM
+798 IIGVSGLITPSLDEM
-813 CHVAIEMEKRKM
+813 CHIAAEMEKRNM
-825 NIPLIIG
+825 TIPLIIG
-832 GATTSKAHTALKID
+832 GATTSKAHTALKIE
-846 PNYSGAVIYGY
+846 PNYSGPVIYGY
-857 DASKTVEISKNLLGT
+857 DASKTVEISKKLLSK
-872 NKNEYIKAIKDEY
+872 NKKEYIKSIKKEY
-885 EEVRKNYN
+885 EEVRNTYN
-893 SHENKM
+893 GYKSELVSLKEARENKFN
-899 ISLEKA
+899 I
-905 KENSFKIDWVNREI
+905 NWNNGEI
-919 SKPNFIGI
+919 PKPNFIGI
-927 KEVKDYSVS
+927 KEVMNYTVS

-957 PDILEDSVYG
+957 PDILEDSAYG
-967 KEAKKIFDD
+967 KEAKKIFND

-984 EENNIID
+984 EENNIVD

-999 EANSNG
+999 KANSNG
-1005 DNIEVYTKDKSQ
+1005 DNIELYNKDKSLAA
-1017 TTIFNLLREQREKSN
+1017 TFNLFREQRKKN
-1032 GEYLCLSDFVAP
+1032 KGPYLCLSDFIAP
-1044 KESGKED
+1044 KEINKDD

-1057 VTAGLGADAYAKKL
+1057 VTTGLKADEYVKKL
-1071 EDEGDSYNAIMLKL
+1071 ESEGDSYNAIMLKL
-1085 VCDRLAEAFAEK
+1085 VYDRLAEAFAEK
-1097 LHEDIRKI
+1097 LHEDIRKN
-1105 YWGYDPDENLSMK
+1105 YWGYAKDENLSMK

-1140 SQMKKLF
+1140 SQMKILF
-1147 NILDGEKV
+1147 NLLNGEKV

-1176 FASEDSRYFNSNY
+1176 FASEDSRYFNSNF

-1194 VEDYAKRCGCTLE
+1194 AEDYANRCGLSLE
-1207 ELEKSLPN
+1207 QLEKALPN

>member
-1 MNRGNLIEILKKK
+1 MNRGNLIEILEKK
-14 IVVLDGAMGTSIQN
+14 IVVLDGAMGTSIQK
-28 YNLNEKDFRG
+28 YNLTEKDFRG
-38 DLLKD
+38 ELLRD

-55 SITKP
+55 SLTKP
-60 EVIKEIHRSFL
+60 EVIKEIHKSFL
-71 EAGSD
+71 KAGAD

-88 SQEDYDLA
+88 SQEDYGTEN
-96 HLVYDLNY
+96 LVYDLNY
-104 HSAKIAREVAD
+104 NAAKIAREVAD
-115 EFTAMNPDKPRFVAG
+115 EFTKNNPNKPRFVAG

-141 SPDVENP
+141 SPHVENP
-148 GYRNITFDDLVD
+148 GYRNVTFDSLVNA
-160 SYSEQIGALVDGGVD
+160 YKEQISALIDGGVD

-182 FDTLNCRAA
+182 FDALNCRAA
-191 IVAANNVYKLKGF
+191 IVAANKVYEEKQVV
-204 TLPIMISGTLTDK
+204 LPIMISGTLTDK
-217 SGRTLAGQK
+217 SGRTLSGQ
-226 LEAFAQSVRNENV
+226 LLDAFAQSVRNENV

-248 GGADLI
+248 GGADMI
-254 PFIKELA
+254 PFIKQLA
-261 DTQDLYISCY
+261 HTEDVYISCY

-283 DEIPSITA
+283 DELPKMTA
-291 KYIKELASEK
+291 GYIRELALEK
-301 KVNIV
+301 YVNIV
-306 GGCCGTTAEHIK
+306 GGCCGTTPDHIK
-318 AIAEVVEGVE
+318 AIAEAVEGLE
-328 PRTIPNIKKE
+328 PRKIPKKKKE
-338 SIYCGLEIVRSN
+338 SIYCGLEIIRSN

-368 KFARLIREKK
+368 KFARLIREKN

-392 GAQIIDVNFDDGLL
+392 GAQIIDINFDDGLL
-406 DSAKEMEYFLR
+406 DSQKEMEYFLR
-417 LIASEPDIASRPIMI
+417 LIAAEPDISSRPIMI

-439 VEAGLRS
+439 IETGLKS

-462 QEFLNHAKVVKDFGA
+462 EEFLSHAKIVKDFGA
-477 AVVVMAFDENGQAD
+477 AVIVMAFDENGQAD

-608 KDLLRLVE
+608 KDLLKLVE
-616 DVVLNKHKDAAERL
+616 DVVLNKHKNSAEKL
-630 LDKAEDYKTG
+630 LEKADDYKQG
-640 NVVNNTNKNLWRE
+640 NTKVQTNKNLWRE
-653 NSLNDRLSYALVKG
+653 KSLNEKLSYALVKG
-667 ITEYLEEDLGQAIK
+667 ITEYLEEDLEEAVNA
-681 EYPKPL
+681 YPKPL
-687 SIIEGPLMDGMTRV
+687 SIIEGPLMDGMTKI
-701 GKLFGDGKMFLPQVV
+701 GELFGDGKMFLPQVV

-726 SYLLPYIEKEK
+726 THLLPYIEKDK
-737 KQGETSSAGKIL
+737 AQGQAASAGKIL

-763 IVGVVLAC
+763 IVGIVLAC

-786 EILDKAIKENVD
+786 KIIETAIKENVD
-798 IIGLSGLITPSLDEM
+798 IIGVSGLITPSLDEM
-813 CHVAIEMEKRKM
+813 CHIAAEMEKRNM
-825 NIPLIIG
+825 TIPLIIG
-832 GATTSKAHTALKID
+832 GATTSKAHTALKIE
-846 PNYSGAVIYGY
+846 PNYSGPVIYGY
-857 DASKTVEISKNLLGT
+857 DASKTVEISKKLLGK
-872 NKNEYIKAIKDEY
+872 NKKEYIKSIKKEY
-885 EEVRKNYN
+885 EEVRNTYN
-893 SHENKM
+893 SYESELVSLKEARENKFN
-899 ISLEKA
+899 I
-905 KENSFKIDWVNREI
+905 NWNNREI
-919 SKPNFIGI
+919 PKPNFIGI
-927 KEVKDYSVS
+927 KEVMNYTVS

-957 PDILEDSVYG
+957 PDILEDSAYG
-967 KEAKKIFDD
+967 KEAKKIFND

-984 EENNIID
+984 EENNIVD

-999 EANSNG
+999 KANSNG
-1005 DNIEVYTKDKSQ
+1005 DNIELYNKDKSLAA
-1017 TTIFNLLREQREKSN
+1017 TFNLFREQRKKN
-1032 GEYLCLSDFVAP
+1032 KGPYLCLSDFIAP
-1044 KESGKED
+1044 KEINKDD

-1057 VTAGLGADAYAKKL
+1057 VTTGLKADEYAKKL
-1071 EDEGDSYNAIMLKL
+1071 EAEGDSYNAIMLKL

-1097 LHEDIRKI
+1097 LHEDIRKN
-1105 YWGYDPDENLSMK
+1105 YWGYAKDENLSMK

-1140 SQMKKLF
+1140 SQMKILF
-1147 NILDGEKV
+1147 NLLNGEKV

-1176 FASEDSRYFNSNY
+1176 FASEDSRYFNSNF

-1194 VEDYAKRCGCTLE
+1194 AEDYANRCGLSLE
-1207 ELEKSLPN
+1207 QLEKALPN